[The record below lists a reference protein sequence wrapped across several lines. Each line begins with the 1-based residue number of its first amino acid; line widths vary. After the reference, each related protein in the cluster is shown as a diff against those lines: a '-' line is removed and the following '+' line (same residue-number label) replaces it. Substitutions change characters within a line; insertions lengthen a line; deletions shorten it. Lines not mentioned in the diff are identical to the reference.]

1 MSTHRLRRTETA
13 AQQRLATP
21 VSTPT
26 SGSNTTLPRPY
37 GSHTLQSVPASHSGL
52 VTSSK
57 GQEYNFTKGLEATLS
72 DSKKKYSDKV
82 SALLSAW
89 EHVTNF
95 IPAAQ
100 PEAIQS
106 LIEWAHRH
114 TLTLV
119 LRGEWPKLS
128 PVAKT
133 HLCVTLQR
141 CLSQLGQNSAA
152 PRCTALLALVNN
164 PWTHPVLDSILNGQP
179 DSEHE
184 EEFCCS
190 EKGELLT
197 MRLKILCEDRCEDI
211 AVNLAAA
218 CVRSLRRSDQ
228 LRSLSESH
236 HVHYMIDVYIVLLY
250 KLKRTQD
257 IFAQL
262 KLMDLNDGLEL
273 VQRLSGEKPTKYG
286 TARVWRNSIK
296 AAELVAQYLVTAGM
310 VRPVS
315 ETGAN
320 ILEQILN
327 SWALLHAKLK
337 DVALTLPGMI
347 RKLIEPA
354 ESAQHIYIFCA
365 VLAKHFGESIKPL
378 VIELYIRALTTD
390 MNELESQ
397 KAKSDKDK
405 VRETAKRLSTQFLK
419 LADVVDSNIGIARE
433 CVLTAFSLH
442 PTRTCYDRIKE
453 LAVACGKAKED
464 GVSQEEPSIKVEP
477 IIKDELII
485 KEEFIKEEEPK
496 EETKVDLP
504 VSTVEIEVKSE
515 LTEDNSVTE
524 TSLAPLL
531 SSTVLETQLP
541 NQNSTVAKSIDLQ
554 NSQVTKTFERTDQLL
569 KSLLTTK
576 NPDVMLSETNQLPT
590 PATSTSGRCPLHLKC
605 ESSSEHSQ
613 LCFNCGEFTDNKQ
626 LKDDK
631 SQLDESSTTLGKNVE
646 RTLDA
651 LILIKGD
658 AVTGSANYD
667 EKSVPS
673 QVLDGEKLGLSP
685 QLCDDL
691 AVVLS
696 SPRYHMLSWVL
707 DWKELK
713 NLCERYLENAEEM
726 RNTNKELKYLNI
738 DYSQF
743 KDWPSEDDTKDVFF
757 GIEKGYEQWVD
768 LPSDSSEQ
776 FGSFQPAAGYKRSSM
791 RRSLDDTTTDSDS
804 GSVLRV
810 RRTARTRKI
819 HRLESS
825 ESDYDSTE
833 RKPKHFRNR
842 ISSVSDSDS
851 NTQDSQTDSLGSDG
865 CRLETKKKSNKSS
878 GKESNKKRAS
888 KTSNLTVESVSHFH
902 MLVNEERHTNAHE
915 DASGS
920 DVSSNDIITLFSA
933 DMDENKRET
942 IKGSAYTA
950 AAQLIITAGET
961 LPRRS
966 DPAVLKSLRM
976 FRSKK
981 TSRISQ
987 ILQKNLL
994 NKNKDTNNGNRTDT
1008 EQQATNNISKFAPM
1022 LNTLNLNP
1030 KIVLTRTDE
1039 PDCKLTSRAKK
1050 SQQRLSSGDITSEL
1064 MNIQKTMPFSPNK
1077 NVITYQKKSKN
1088 RTASGKSNASG
1099 KSDHLP
1105 CSVVLD
1111 GRCEHHHHNHFGS
1124 VKSNLNKTKFDIL
1137 EQAVRDSDILAK
1149 NVPGLNSLD
1158 MMVPPRQRSTV
1169 NVVQLSRSGVPQSPN
1184 SATGTPTTINVSG
1197 STPPR
1202 PTRTPSVA
1210 SNQSSSGGGNGS
1222 IQLPGTPS
1230 STGGHDSGVGMS
1242 PAGQTPPLRSSS
1254 NLGISDAIGEEAN
1267 QSLDAV
1273 SPSTIGSLPTTT
1285 TMAANN
1291 VSVVHQLT
1299 STESSSPIRTMAQM
1313 RRVSNQQ
1320 NNQSPKK
1327 SPSSPCS
1334 AGVGAITTMTTA
1346 TTTMPSSGLIAA
1358 SDSLKVICK
1367 SDGSYHLAS
1376 ISPNQIMPNQ
1386 RNILSLQNLED
1397 GGANFVRQTTQ
1408 RGADATQ
1415 QTSSNRNAYDR
1426 LSGTSTVKNTSQT
1439 GQNAGLPKFQQAFR
1453 KTSIYTLSDATASG
1467 VANAATDTPLGGVQQ
1482 VTTTSAQK
1490 TTNLSKAVQTSV
1502 PNNQQQQQQ
1511 QQTNTGNV
1519 NVQSIIPNLQLPAGR
1534 QIVNIV
1540 PNSGNNGPTNTP
1552 IGSNQAANQTIT
1564 QLVQNAS
1571 SNPGVIYTHKV
1582 IAGNNPNQLNIIPPA
1597 IISHAN
1603 SVPGG
1608 RTPVVKLNIIRTPV
1622 RQQNLAGTIQVLTG
1636 PRLQQQQQQQQ
1647 QQQAVRTNS
1656 LTIGPSIEVNNQVS
1670 STTLDEQLRE
1680 FESVLE
1686 QVKERSIQPQSH
1698 QSISNSATTTTVQ
1711 TQTTTQQTQA
1721 SKQQQ
1726 QISVSTLAQ
1735 QLMMPTQSNA
1745 NNESF
1750 ASNGNTVAFQQE
1762 SVYPQKVSLAYVN
1775 PNSGTAKV
1783 ATNST
1788 TPVVVV
1794 TSYCQPAA
1802 SPALSVTSQ
1811 SSSSP
1816 CVTPAPAP
1824 ISQSTGKTPS
1834 TPPSVAP
1841 GTAVVKSNVKKS
1853 TPKAVK
1859 SNTTNTSKASPI
1871 PKPQQ
1876 KPQEDEQ
1883 TAQRIYAILD
1893 EYAEQLRNS
1902 PDLNNKPAPR
1912 RRSNPPTNPS
1922 QSTKKK
1928 RTNTNKTKPV
1938 GQQNSELSPSTDD
1951 LGRTMGSE
1959 DSSSGIVHVQDSP
1972 AGFSAPEE
1980 PSMSADASAEV
1991 RNLTSDS
1998 NDGVEVN
2005 VKRRN
2010 LIFTEPGSGQ
2020 PRAVIV
2026 QEALQ
2031 SGSVSEALASV
2042 TSKMSGTSVLMPTSI
2057 VLPLM
2062 KGTAQ
2067 QFTIVSGSKL
2077 LATMPTT
2084 VRTASG
2090 TAVPN
2095 TLLLQSFLNQGK
2107 LIPAQP
2113 QVKQM
2118 KMQPSLQTLSN
2129 NNQTLTSAQNVQ
2141 NTPVVISQTGN
2152 TQFGA
2157 EAATVTVS
2165 TPDKP
2170 SVINDLTLKNDTV
2183 TAGNAIAV
2191 ESAPTNTAIV
2201 VNKNN
2206 PTLSLIGTRNI
2217 NEISDNQQI
2226 CGVITSNSTLQGARF
2241 YNSNLHKLSTP
2252 ATLKTENVVCIAPA
2266 ATVSHSPEKKSP
2278 QDGQIQEK
2286 PVSLQTGAT
2295 IALTFTQQT
2304 DVNAMLNDANQQ
2316 QKDTKEASTE
2326 ITTGSKI
2333 ISPKTV
2339 KRKFDNAISI
2349 QENMSPRTLI
2359 SSSIATSLQNNT
2371 KIESMSPITSTNK
2384 QSSVIDNTT
2393 QFLVTG
2399 GPSSSDSQE
2408 SSVQQSTETIDGSC
2422 KVGNGLLYENARL
2435 QEAWESEGKISPET
2449 PWRYVPT
2456 AMNALNNE
2464 SLKAYSRDNDNSESV
2479 LQIINKGQGI
2489 EMASGQLY
2497 QSNAKKYFMNHTL
2510 DTSYSNKSNLMK
2522 SQLTPKME
2530 LMQQRIEKKAAYERE
2545 LKLQK
2550 SLSEE
2555 CEDLGVDE
2563 PSTSELFPEAELLFD
2578 TNHSPSFDHSSQDA
2592 SCSQSLGMK
2601 PYNSLYFRS
2610 LDSSSGSRDAS
2621 PISDFK
2627 MNDRK
2632 KNTSQRARALKDS
2645 LKRGKREKE
2654 DLQLDIPAKHIRL
2667 ALDNLSQDE
2676 ASNSNSDISRLSP
2689 ANIGSLEND
2698 SSKDMSHRVKLT
2710 SRSGSKEGTP
2720 SSVSSIPSNMK
2731 LDIDLDSES
2740 LPPSINVNNASTAS
2754 SGDESLTLLSG
2765 NTVDHHTIPSPL
2777 SPLTAGPL
2785 LSTHKY
2791 TYTNKKR
2798 MSSSKMR
2805 MDSYMA
2811 WESPVSE
2818 RMRSSSDDEDSSIS
2832 ESIGS
2837 QLEDNVMLS
2846 NGLEDSVQTLKSLS
2860 SDRHCTYI
2868 KKKEQN
2874 KLQMN
2879 TARVILNRADHKS
2892 TMAATTLSKR
2902 IPKTDSITA
2911 TESMIISTDKV
2922 SEASEDETGN
2932 IVLMEPADCRARR
2945 SSLRCHV
2952 KKNCACCNG
2961 SPERPKKKPTATTTV
2976 KSTDHKLKKRLSS
2989 KQPGK
2994 KR

>member
-13 AQQRLATP
+13 QRLATP

-37 GSHTLQSVPASHSGL
+37 GSHTLQSSVPAAHSGSSF
-52 VTSSK
+52 TSSK
-57 GQEYNFTKGLEATLS
+57 GQEYFIKGLEATLS

-82 SALLSAW
+82 GALLSAW
-89 EHVTNF
+89 EHVTNY
-95 IPAAQ
+95 IPAAP

-119 LRGEWPKLS
+119 LRGEWPKLP
-128 PVAKT
+128 PVTKT

-141 CLSQLGQNSAA
+141 CASQLVQHPAA
-152 PRCTALLALVNN
+152 PRCTALLALVSN

-327 SWALLHAKLK
+327 SWALLHGKLK

-365 VLAKHFGESIKPL
+365 VLAKHFGESVKPL

-442 PTRTCYDRIKE
+442 PTRACYDRIKE

-464 GVSQEEPSIKVEP
+464 GISQEEPTIKEEPGIKEEPNIEEELSIKQEV
-477 IIKDELII
+477 II
-485 KEEFIKEEEPK
+485 KEELK
-496 EETKVDLP
+496 
-504 VSTVEIEVKSE
+504 EIEEDNCRTSVIKVQVKSKE
-515 LTEDNSVTE
+515 NDSVPE
-524 TSLAPLL
+524 TSWIPSP
-531 SSTVLETQLP
+531 SSTVLEAQP
-541 NQNSTVAKSIDLQ
+541 PHQNFTVEKDIDPQ
-554 NSQVTKTFERTDQLL
+554 NYRMTKTFEQTNQLL
-569 KSLLTTK
+569 KSLLTAK
-576 NPDVMLSETNQLPT
+576 NPNTKSFDVTVPT
-590 PATSTSGRCPLHLKC
+590 TSTSGKCPLHLKR
-605 ESSSEHSQ
+605 ESSSEMIGE
-613 LCFNCGEFTDNKQ
+613 LCFNCGEFAGNNQ
-626 LKDDK
+626 LNDVKP
-631 SQLDESSTTLGKNVE
+631 QLDETSATPDQNVE

-667 EKSVPS
+667 ERSVPS

-713 NLCERYLENAEEM
+713 TLCERYLENAEEM

-743 KDWPSEDDTKDVFF
+743 KDWPSEDDAKDVFF

-804 GSVLRV
+804 GSILRV

-825 ESDYDSTE
+825 ESDYDSAE

-865 CRLETKKKSNKSS
+865 CRLETKKKSNKSG
-878 GKESNKKRAS
+878 GKEPSKKRS

-902 MLVNEERHTNAHE
+902 MLVNEDVRHTNAHE

-920 DVSSNDIITLFSA
+920 DVSSNDIITLFAA

-950 AAQLIITAGET
+950 ATQLIITE
-961 LPRRS
+961 RRS

-976 FRSKK
+976 FRPQSSKK
-981 TSRISQ
+981 PSRISQ
-987 ILQKNLL
+987 ILQKNLI
-994 NKNKDTNNGNRTDT
+994 NKNKDTNNGNRTEHV
-1008 EQQATNNISKFAPM
+1008 EQQATNNIAKFAPM
-1022 LNTLNLNP
+1022 LSTLNLNP
-1030 KIVLTRTDE
+1030 KIVLTRADE
-1039 PDCKLTSRAKK
+1039 VDRKLTSRGKK
-1050 SQQRLSSGDITSEL
+1050 QQKRLSSGDITNEL

-1077 NVITYQKKSKN
+1077 SVITYQKKQKQNAANGKN
-1088 RTASGKSNASG
+1088 SAS
-1099 KSDHLP
+1099 KSDLRCP
-1105 CSVVLD
+1105 VIVD
-1111 GRCEHHHHNHFGS
+1111 GRRDHHHFGS
-1124 VKSNLNKTKFDIL
+1124 VKSNLGKTKYDIL
-1137 EQAVRDSDILAK
+1137 EKAVRVRDSVILAK
-1149 NVPGLNSLD
+1149 KVPGLNTLD

-1169 NVVQLSRSGVPQSPN
+1169 NVVQVSRSGVPQSPN

-1210 SNQSSSGGGNGS
+1210 SNQSSSGGGNSS

-1254 NLGISDAIGEEAN
+1254 NLGTPDTIGEEAN
-1267 QSLDAV
+1267 QPLDA
-1273 SPSTIGSLPTTT
+1273 SSPTTISPTIPT
-1285 TMAANN
+1285 TMSTNN
-1291 VSVVHQLT
+1291 VISVIHQLDIAA
-1299 STESSSPIRTMAQM
+1299 TESSSPVRAIAQM
-1313 RRVSNQQ
+1313 RRASNQQ

-1327 SPSSPCS
+1327 SPSSPCTVG
-1334 AGVGAITTMTTA
+1334 AGVITSTTMTTA
-1346 TTTMPSSGLIAA
+1346 TTTAMSSGLITT
-1358 SDSLKVICK
+1358 SESSLKVICK
-1367 SDGSYHLAS
+1367 PDGSFHLAS
-1376 ISPNQIMPNQ
+1376 VNPNQLVSNQ
-1386 RNILSLQNLED
+1386 RNLLSASLQNLED
-1397 GGANFVRQTTQ
+1397 SSGANFTRQTTQ
-1408 RGADATQ
+1408 QRGTDGTGGA
-1415 QTSSNRNAYDR
+1415 SSNRNTYDR
-1426 LSGTSTVKNTSQT
+1426 LTGVGSIAKSTSQT
-1439 GQNAGLPKFQQAFR
+1439 GQNAVLPKFQQAFR
-1453 KTSIYTLSDATASG
+1453 KTSLYTTLTADATASG
-1467 VANAATDTPLGGVQQ
+1467 VANAATDTSLGGVQQ
-1482 VTTTSAQK
+1482 AATTSPQK
-1490 TTNLSKAVQTSV
+1490 TTMNLSKAVQTSV
-1502 PNNQQQQQQ
+1502 PNNQSQQQQQ
-1511 QQTNTGNV
+1511 ANAGSV
-1519 NVQSIIPNLQLPAGR
+1519 NVQSIIPNVQLPAGSR

-1540 PNSGNNGPTNTP
+1540 PNSGNNGPANAS
-1552 IGSNQAANQTIT
+1552 IGSNQAANQTLT
-1564 QLVQNAS
+1564 QLVQNVS
-1571 SNPGVIYTHKV
+1571 TSNAGVIYTHKV
-1582 IAGNNPNQLNIIPPA
+1582 IAGNNPNQLNIVPQT
-1597 IISHAN
+1597 IISHPN
-1603 SVPGG
+1603 SVPSG
-1608 RTPVVKLNIIRTPV
+1608 RTPVVKLNIIRAPV
-1622 RQQNLAGTIQVLTG
+1622 RQQNLTGTIQAVLT
-1636 PRLQQQQQQQQ
+1636 PRLQQQQQ
-1647 QQQAVRTNS
+1647 QQQAVRTDS
-1656 LTIGPSIEVNNQVS
+1656 LIGSPIEVNNSVS
-1670 STTLDEQLRE
+1670 STTLEQLRE

-1698 QSISNSATTTTVQ
+1698 QSTSNSATTTAVQ

-1726 QISVSTLAQ
+1726 QLAVSTLAQ
-1735 QLMMPTQSNA
+1735 QLMMPTQSSTNS
-1745 NNESF
+1745 ESF
-1750 ASNGNTVAFQQE
+1750 ASNGNSVTFQQE
-1762 SVYPQKVSLAYVN
+1762 SVYSQKVSLTYVN
-1775 PNSGTAKV
+1775 PSSGTAKV

-1824 ISQSTGKTPS
+1824 IPSTGKTPS
-1834 TPPSVAP
+1834 TPPSTAA
-1841 GTAVVKSNVKKS
+1841 GTTTAAAAKTSVKKS

-1859 SNTTNTSKASPI
+1859 SSATNTSKASPI

-1922 QSTKKK
+1922 QSSKRKKSSSS
-1928 RTNTNKTKPV
+1928 KTKPV
-1938 GQQNSELSPSTDD
+1938 GQQTSELSPSTDD

-1959 DSSSGIVHVQDSP
+1959 DSSSGVVHVQGSP

-1980 PSMSADASAEV
+1980 PSMSAETSIEV
-1991 RNLTSDS
+1991 RNLTNDS
-1998 NDGVEVN
+1998 NDGVELN

-2026 QEALQ
+2026 QETLQ
-2031 SGSVSEALASV
+2031 SSSVSVSEALASV
-2042 TSKMSGTSVLMPTSI
+2042 TGKMSGTSVLMPTSI

-2062 KGTAQ
+2062 KGAQ
-2067 QFTIVSGSKL
+2067 QLTIVSGSKL
-2077 LATMPTT
+2077 LTMPTT
-2084 VRTASG
+2084 MRTASG
-2090 TAVPN
+2090 TTVPN

-2107 LIPAQP
+2107 LIQQP

-2118 KMQPSLQTLSN
+2118 KVQPTLQTLSN
-2129 NNQTLTSAQNVQ
+2129 NNQTLTGAQNVQ
-2141 NTPVVISQTGN
+2141 STPVVISQTGG
-2152 TQFGA
+2152 TQFGD
-2157 EAATVTVS
+2157 AATVTALP

-2170 SVINDLTLKNDTV
+2170 NVIGELTLKNDTAAAGSAI
-2183 TAGNAIAV
+2183 TAI
-2191 ESAPTNTAIV
+2191 ESTAANAIV
-2201 VNKNN
+2201 VNKSN

-2217 NEISDNQQI
+2217 NEISDGQQI
-2226 CGVITSNSTLQGARF
+2226 CGVITSNPTLQSTARF
-2241 YNSNLHKLSTP
+2241 FNSNIHKLSAP
-2252 ATLKTENVVCIAPA
+2252 ALKAENVVCIAPA
-2266 ATVSHSPEKKSP
+2266 AAVSHSPEKKSP
-2278 QDGQIQEK
+2278 QDGQMHTEK
-2286 PVSLQTGAT
+2286 PVSIQTGA
-2295 IALTFTQQT
+2295 IALAFTQQA
-2304 DVNAMLNDANQQ
+2304 DVNAMLNDANQQQ

-2326 ITTGSKI
+2326 ITSGTRI
-2333 ISPKTV
+2333 ISPKAV
-2339 KRKFDNAISI
+2339 KRKFDNSVGT
-2349 QENMSPRTLI
+2349 QENISARNLI
-2359 SSSIATSLQNNT
+2359 STSIATSLQNNT
-2371 KIESMSPITSTNK
+2371 KIDK
-2384 QSSVIDNTT
+2384 QTSVIDST

-2435 QEAWESEGKISPET
+2435 QEAWESEGKISPDT

-2456 AMNALNNE
+2456 TMNTLSNE
-2464 SLKAYSRDNDNSESV
+2464 PLKAYSRDNDNSESV

-2489 EMASGQLY
+2489 EMAGGQIY

-2510 DTSYSNKSNLMK
+2510 DTSYSNKVKSNPK
-2522 SQLTPKME
+2522 SDRE
-2530 LMQQRIEKKAAYERE
+2530 LQQRIEKKAAYERE

-2563 PSTSELFPEAELLFD
+2563 PSTSELFPEADLLFD

-2592 SCSQSLGMK
+2592 TCSQSLSMK
-2601 PYNSLYFRS
+2601 PYNSYFRS

-2621 PISDFK
+2621 PTSDFK
-2627 MNDRK
+2627 TNERK
-2632 KNTSQRARALKDS
+2632 KNASQRARALKDS
-2645 LKRGKREKE
+2645 SKRGKRERE
-2654 DLQLDIPAKHIRL
+2654 DLEIPTKHIRL
-2667 ALDNLSQDE
+2667 TLDNLSQDE

-2689 ANIGSLEND
+2689 AHLGSLEND
-2698 SSKDMSHRVKLT
+2698 SSKDTSNRVKLI
-2710 SRSGSKEGTP
+2710 SRGGSKEGTP
-2720 SSVSSIPSNMK
+2720 SSVYSIPSNIK

-2740 LPPSINVNNASTAS
+2740 LPPSINVNNTSAAS

-2765 NTVDHHTIPSPL
+2765 NTADHHTIPSPL
-2777 SPLTAGPL
+2777 SPLAAAGPL

-2791 TYTNKKR
+2791 TYANKKR
-2798 MSSSKMR
+2798 IPSSKVR

-2811 WESPVSE
+2811 WESPLSE
-2818 RMRSSSDDEDSSIS
+2818 RTRSSSDDEDSSIS

-2837 QLEDNVMLS
+2837 QLEDNVALS
-2846 NGLEDSVQTLKSLS
+2846 NGLEDSIQTLKSLS
-2860 SDRHCTYI
+2860 SDRHCTYVKI
-2868 KKKEQN
+2868 KDKV
-2874 KLQMN
+2874 N
-2879 TARVILNRADHKS
+2879 TTRVIINRTDHKS
-2892 TMAATTLSKR
+2892 TAATATALPKR
-2902 IPKTDSITA
+2902 ISKVESVAA
-2911 TESMIISTDKV
+2911 TEAMVISSDKA
-2922 SEASEDETGN
+2922 SEASEDETSN
-2932 IVLMEPADCRARR
+2932 IVLEPADCRARR

-2961 SPERPKKKPTATTTV
+2961 SPERPKKKTTTTV
-2976 KSTDHKLKKRLSS
+2976 KSDHKLKKRLPS

>member
-1 MSTHRLRRTETA
+1 MSTNRLRRTETP
-13 AQQRLATP
+13 QRLATP

-26 SGSNTTLPRPY
+26 SGSNITLPRPY
-37 GSHTLQSVPASHSGL
+37 GSHTLQSSVVPAAHSGSF
-52 VTSSK
+52 TSSK
-57 GQEYNFTKGLEATLS
+57 GQEYFLAVKGFEATLS
-72 DSKKKYSDKV
+72 DSKKKYVDKAN
-82 SALLSAW
+82 ALLAAW
-89 EHVTNF
+89 EHVGNY
-95 IPAAQ
+95 ISVAP

-114 TLTLV
+114 TLTIV

-128 PVAKT
+128 PASKT
-133 HLCVTLQR
+133 HLDVLLAR
-141 CLSQLGQNSAA
+141 CITQLVQHPAA
-152 PRCTALLALVNN
+152 SRCTTLRALANN
-164 PWTHPVLDSILNGQP
+164 PWTHPGLDSIFNGQP

-190 EKGELLT
+190 EDGELLT

-419 LADVVDSNIGIARE
+419 LADVVDSSIGIARE

-464 GVSQEEPSIKVEP
+464 GGLQEEIK
-477 IIKDELII
+477 IK
-485 KEEFIKEEEPK
+485 KEPK
-496 EETKVDLP
+496 EIIEDDHLP
-504 VSTVEIEVKSE
+504 ISAIEVEIKSE
-515 LTEDNSVTE
+515 LIENDNVTE
-524 TSLAPLL
+524 TSLISSLNSAVSEAQPLHQNL
-531 SSTVLETQLP
+531 TVTKGVDF
-541 NQNSTVAKSIDLQ
+541 QNDHI
-554 NSQVTKTFERTDQLL
+554 TKTFERTDQLL
-569 KSLLTTK
+569 KSLLTTRT
-576 NPDVMLSETNQLPT
+576 PDMRSPDMTIPT
-590 PATSTSGRCPLHLKC
+590 TSTSSKCPLHLKR
-605 ESSSEHSQ
+605 ESSSEMLGE
-613 LCFNCGEFTDNKQ
+613 LCFNCDEFSGGNQ
-626 LKDDK
+626 LNDDK
-631 SQLDESSTTLGKNVE
+631 SQLGESSTIPNKNVE

-667 EKSVPS
+667 EKSVPC
-673 QVLDGEKLGLSP
+673 QILDGKKLGLSP

-776 FGSFQPAAGYKRSSM
+776 FGSFQPAAGYKRSSV

-810 RRTARTRKI
+810 PRRTARARKI
-819 HRLESS
+819 RLESS
-825 ESDYDSTE
+825 ESEYDSVE

-865 CRLETKKKSNKSS
+865 CRLENKKKSNKSS
-878 GKESNKKRAS
+878 SKEPSKKRS
-888 KTSNLTVESVSHFH
+888 KPSKLSVDSVSHFH
-902 MLVNEERHTNAHE
+902 MLVNDEVRHSNTHE

-950 AAQLIITAGET
+950 AAPFIITE
-961 LPRRS
+961 RRS
-966 DPAVLKSLRM
+966 DPAVLKTLRM
-976 FRSKK
+976 FRPQSSKK
-981 TSRISQ
+981 PTRISQ

-994 NKNKDTNNGNRTDT
+994 NKNKDTNSGNRTDA
-1008 EQQATNNISKFAPM
+1008 EQQATNNITKFAP
-1022 LNTLNLNP
+1022 LLSTLNLNP
-1030 KIVLTRTDE
+1030 KIVLTRADE
-1039 PDCKLTSRAKK
+1039 ADLKLASRGKK
-1050 SQQRLSSGDITSEL
+1050 PQQRLSSGDITSEL
-1064 MNIQKTMPFSPNK
+1064 INIQKTMPFSSNNK
-1077 NVITYQKKSKN
+1077 GVITYQKKKN
-1088 RTASGKSNASG
+1088 QRAANGKNNANE
-1099 KSDHLP
+1099 KSCP
-1105 CSVVLD
+1105 VIVD
-1111 GRCEHHHHNHFGS
+1111 GRRDNRRHF
-1124 VKSNLNKTKFDIL
+1124 VKSNFNKNKYGIL
-1137 EQAVRDSDILAK
+1137 DKTVRDSDILAK

-1169 NVVQLSRSGVPQSPN
+1169 NVVQFSRNSVPQSPS
-1184 SATGTPTTINVSG
+1184 SATSTSTVISVSG

-1210 SNQSSSGGGNGS
+1210 SNQSSSGGGNSS

-1254 NLGISDAIGEEAN
+1254 NLGTPDTIGEEGN
-1267 QSLDAV
+1267 QPLDAA
-1273 SPSTIGSLPTTT
+1273 SPTTMGSTIPT

-1291 VSVVHQLT
+1291 ISIVQLDIAA
-1299 STESSSPIRTMAQM
+1299 TESSSPVRTITHIRRA
-1313 RRVSNQQ
+1313 SNQQ
-1320 NNQSPKK
+1320 NQSPKK
-1327 SPSSPCS
+1327 SPSSPAS
-1334 AGVGAITTMTTA
+1334 AGVITATTMTTA
-1346 TTTMPSSGLIAA
+1346 TTTMSSGGLIT
-1358 SDSLKVICK
+1358 SESLKVICK
-1367 SDGSYHLAS
+1367 DGSYHLS
-1376 ISPNQIMPNQ
+1376 SRNPNQIVSNQ
-1386 RNILSLQNLED
+1386 RNLLGLQNLED
-1397 GGANFVRQTTQ
+1397 GSGTNFTRQTQ
-1408 RGADATQ
+1408 RGADVTGG
-1415 QTSSNRNAYDR
+1415 TSSNRNTYDR
-1426 LSGTSTVKNTSQT
+1426 LTGTSPVKNTSQT
-1439 GQNAGLPKFQQAFR
+1439 GQNTGLPKFQQAFR
-1453 KTSIYTLSDATASG
+1453 KTPMYNLSADATASG
-1467 VANAATDTPLGGVQQ
+1467 VANAATDTSLSGVQQ
-1482 VTTTSAQK
+1482 TTTTSAQK
-1490 TTNLSKAVQTSV
+1490 TTTNLSKAVQTSV
-1502 PNNQQQQQQ
+1502 PNNQPQQQQ
-1511 QQTNTGNV
+1511 QQTNAGNV
-1519 NVQSIIPNLQLPAGR
+1519 NVQSIIPNLQLPSGR
-1534 QIVNIV
+1534 SIVNIV
-1540 PNSGNNGPTNTP
+1540 PNSGNNGPANAS
-1552 IGSNQAANQTIT
+1552 IGSNQTTNQTLT
-1564 QLVQNAS
+1564 QLVQNATS
-1571 SNPGVIYTHKV
+1571 SNTGVIYAHKV
-1582 IAGNNPNQLNIIPPA
+1582 ITSNNPNQLNILPPA

-1603 SVPGG
+1603 SVPSG
-1608 RTPVVKLNIIRTPV
+1608 RPPVVKVNIIHRGAPV
-1622 RQQNLAGTIQVLTG
+1622 RQPNLTGTIQAVLT

-1647 QQQAVRTNS
+1647 RAVRTDS
-1656 LTIGPSIEVNNQVS
+1656 LIGSPIEVNQVS
-1670 STTLDEQLRE
+1670 STTLEQLRE

-1686 QVKERSIQPQSH
+1686 QVKERSIQPQQSH
-1698 QSISNSATTTTVQ
+1698 QSISNSATTTAVQ

-1721 SKQQQ
+1721 SKRQ

-1735 QLMMPTQSNA
+1735 QLMMPTQSRA
-1745 NNESF
+1745 NSEPF
-1750 ASNGNTVAFQQE
+1750 ASNGNNVAFQQE
-1762 SVYPQKVSLAYVN
+1762 SVYSQKAISLTY
-1775 PNSGTAKV
+1775 GTAKV

-1794 TSYCQPAA
+1794 TSYCPAA

-1824 ISQSTGKTPS
+1824 IPSAGKTPS
-1834 TPPSVAP
+1834 TSPS
-1841 GTAVVKSNVKKS
+1841 TAVGTTGAKTNVKKS
-1853 TPKAVK
+1853 TPKVVK
-1859 SNTTNTSKASPI
+1859 SSATNTSKASPI

-1912 RRSNPPTNPS
+1912 RRSNPPTNPN
-1922 QSTKKK
+1922 QSSKRKKSSS
-1928 RTNTNKTKPV
+1928 NKAKPV
-1938 GQQNSELSPSTDD
+1938 GQQTSELSPTTDD

-1959 DSSSGIVHVQDSP
+1959 DSSSGVVHVQGSP

-1980 PSMSADASAEV
+1980 PSSAEANV
-1991 RNLTSDS
+1991 EVHNLT
-1998 NDGVEVN
+1998 NDDIELN

-2010 LIFTEPGSGQ
+2010 LIFTEPGSG
-2020 PRAVIV
+2020 PRALIV
-2026 QEALQ
+2026 QETLQ
-2031 SGSVSEALASV
+2031 SGSVSVSEALASV
-2042 TSKMSGTSVLMPTSI
+2042 TGKQLLMPTSF

-2062 KGTAQ
+2062 KGTQ
-2067 QFTIVSGSKL
+2067 HQLTIVSGSKL
-2077 LATMPTT
+2077 LTMPT

-2090 TAVPN
+2090 TTVPN
-2095 TLLLQSFLNQGK
+2095 TLLLQSILNQNK
-2107 LIPAQP
+2107 LHVQQP
-2113 QVKQM
+2113 QTVKQM
-2118 KMQPSLQTLSN
+2118 KMQPTLQTLSN
-2129 NNQTLTSAQNVQ
+2129 NNQTLTGAQNVQ
-2141 NTPVVISQTGN
+2141 NTPVVISQTGS
-2152 TQFGA
+2152 TQFTG
-2157 EAATVTVS
+2157 EVGTVTMATS
-2165 TPDKP
+2165 DKP
-2170 SVINDLTLKNDTV
+2170 SVINDLTLKNDV
-2183 TAGNAIAV
+2183 TANAMTV
-2191 ESAPTNTAIV
+2191 ESAPTNAIV

-2206 PTLSLIGTRNI
+2206 PTLNLIGTRNI

-2226 CGVITSNSTLQGARF
+2226 CGVITSNPTLQSTRF
-2241 YNSNLHKLSTP
+2241 FNSNIHKLSSN
-2252 ATLKTENVVCIAPA
+2252 LKAENVVCIAPA
-2266 ATVSHSPEKKSP
+2266 ATVSHSPEKKS
-2278 QDGQIQEK
+2278 QGGIHTEK
-2286 PVSLQTGAT
+2286 PVSLQTDA
-2295 IALTFTQQT
+2295 IALAFTQQT
-2304 DVNAMLNDANQQ
+2304 DMNAMLNDANQQQ

-2326 ITTGSKI
+2326 ITSATKI
-2333 ISPKTV
+2333 ISPKML
-2339 KRKFDNAISI
+2339 KRKFDNTIGIHENIS
-2349 QENMSPRTLI
+2349 SRTLI
-2359 SSSIATSLQNNT
+2359 STSIATSLQNNT
-2371 KIESMSPITSTNK
+2371 KIDSMSCITSLNK
-2384 QSSVIDNTT
+2384 QSSVIDSTT

-2435 QEAWESEGKISPET
+2435 QEAWESEGKISPDT

-2456 AMNALNNE
+2456 PMSVLNNE
-2464 SLKAYSRDNDNSESV
+2464 PLKTYSRDDNSESV

-2489 EMASGQLY
+2489 EMAAGQIY
-2497 QSNAKKYFMNHTL
+2497 PSSVKKYFMNHTL
-2510 DTSYSNKSNLMK
+2510 DTSYSSKNLK
-2522 SQLTPKME
+2522 SQLNPRLDRE
-2530 LMQQRIEKKAAYERE
+2530 LMQQRIERKTPYE
-2545 LKLQK
+2545 LKVQK

-2563 PSTSELFPEAELLFD
+2563 PSTSELFPEADLLFD

-2592 SCSQSLGMK
+2592 SCSQPLGMK
-2601 PYNSLYFRS
+2601 PYNSSYFRS

-2621 PISDFK
+2621 PTNDFK
-2627 MNDRK
+2627 MNERK
-2632 KNTSQRARALKDS
+2632 RNVSQRARALNS
-2645 LKRGKREKE
+2645 SKRGKREKE
-2654 DLQLDIPAKHIRL
+2654 DLHLDISAKHMRL
-2667 ALDNLSQDE
+2667 TLDNLSQDE

-2689 ANIGSLEND
+2689 ANLGSLEND

-2710 SRSGSKEGTP
+2710 SRIGSKEGTP

-2740 LPPSINVNNASTAS
+2740 LPPSVNVNNTSVVS
-2754 SGDESLTLLSG
+2754 SGDESLTLLSS
-2765 NTVDHHTIPSPL
+2765 NTADHHTIPSPL
-2777 SPLTAGPL
+2777 SPLVAAGPL
-2785 LSTHKY
+2785 LSTHNKY
-2791 TYTNKKR
+2791 TYANKKR
-2798 MSSSKMR
+2798 VSSSKMR
-2805 MDSYMA
+2805 MDYMA
-2811 WESPVSE
+2811 WESPMSE
-2818 RMRSSSDDEDSSIS
+2818 RTRSSSDDEDSSIS
-2832 ESIGS
+2832 ESISS
-2837 QLEDNVMLS
+2837 QLEDNITLS
-2846 NGLEDSVQTLKSLS
+2846 NGLEDSVQTLKPLS

-2868 KKKEQN
+2868 KKKD
-2874 KLQMN
+2874 KLQVN
-2879 TARVILNRADHKS
+2879 AARVILNRADHKS
-2892 TMAATTLSKR
+2892 MTAAATTLPKR
-2902 IPKTDSITA
+2902 IPKVESIGM
-2911 TESMIISTDKV
+2911 TESMVISSDKA
-2922 SEASEDETGN
+2922 SEASEDEASN
-2932 IVLMEPADCRARR
+2932 IVMMEPTDCRARR

-2961 SPERPKKKPTATTTV
+2961 SPERPKKKTTATTI
-2976 KSTDHKLKKRLSS
+2976 KSTDHKLKKRLPS

>member
-13 AQQRLATP
+13 QRLATP

-37 GSHTLQSVPASHSGL
+37 GSHTLQSSAPATHGGSF
-52 VTSSK
+52 TSSK
-57 GQEYNFTKGLEATLS
+57 GQEYFLKGFEATLS

-82 SALLSAW
+82 NALLSAW
-89 EHVTNF
+89 EHVTNY
-95 IPAAQ
+95 IPAAP

-119 LRGEWPKLS
+119 LRGEWPKIGAS
-128 PVAKT
+128 AKT

-141 CLSQLGQNSAA
+141 CAYQLVQHPAG
-152 PRCTALLALVNN
+152 PRCTALLALVND

-327 SWALLHAKLK
+327 SWALLHAKWK

-365 VLAKHFGESIKPL
+365 VLAKHFGEIIKPL

-442 PTRTCYDRIKE
+442 PTRACYDRIKE

-464 GVSQEEPSIKVEP
+464 GVSQEEQSVKEKPKETIEDVLLSVSV
-477 IIKDELII
+477 I
-485 KEEFIKEEEPK
+485 KE
-496 EETKVDLP
+496 T
-504 VSTVEIEVKSE
+504 SE
-515 LTEDNSVTE
+515 LTVDNNVTE
-524 TSLAPLL
+524 TGSTP
-531 SSTVLETQLP
+531 STVLEAQP
-541 NQNSTVAKSIDLQ
+541 PHQNLTVAKGIDFQ
-554 NSQVTKTFERTDQLL
+554 NGQVTKTFERTDKLL
-569 KSLLTTK
+569 KSLLTK
-576 NPDVMLSETNQLPT
+576 NSDMTSSDTAT
-590 PATSTSGRCPLHLKC
+590 PATSISNRCPLHPNR
-605 ESSSEHSQ
+605 ESSSEMFGE
-613 LCFNCGEFTDNKQ
+613 LCFNCGEFTGSNQLNDDKLQ
-626 LKDDK
+626 LK
-631 SQLDESSTTLGKNVE
+631 EASTTPGKNVE

-713 NLCERYLENAEEM
+713 NLCERYLENEEEM

-819 HRLESS
+819 HRLGSS
-825 ESDYDSTE
+825 ESDYDSAE

-878 GKESNKKRAS
+878 GKESSKKRS
-888 KTSNLTVESVSHFH
+888 KSSKLTVESVSHFQL
-902 MLVNEERHTNAHE
+902 LVNEEVRHTNAHE

-950 AAQLIITAGET
+950 AAQLIITE
-961 LPRRS
+961 RRS

-976 FRSKK
+976 FRPQSSKK
-981 TSRISQ
+981 PSRISQ

-994 NKNKDTNNGNRTDT
+994 NKNKDVNNSSRTDA
-1008 EQQATNNISKFAPM
+1008 EQQATNNIAKFAPM
-1022 LNTLNLNP
+1022 LSTLNLNP

-1039 PDCKLTSRAKK
+1039 VDRKLTSRAKK
-1050 SQQRLSSGDITSEL
+1050 QQQQRLSSGDITSEL
-1064 MNIQKTMPFSPNK
+1064 INIQKSMPFSPNNK
-1077 NVITYQKKSKN
+1077 SVIQYQKKQKERAASSKN
-1088 RTASGKSNASG
+1088 TSG
-1099 KSDHLP
+1099 KSDLNCP
-1105 CSVVLD
+1105 VIVD
-1111 GRCEHHHHNHFGS
+1111 GRRDRHHHHHHFSS
-1124 VKSNLNKTKFDIL
+1124 VKSNLGKTKFGVI
-1137 EQAVRDSDILAK
+1137 EKAVRDSDILAK

-1169 NVVQLSRSGVPQSPN
+1169 NVVQLSRSGVPQSPS
-1184 SATGTPTTINVSG
+1184 SATGTPTSINVSG

-1210 SNQSSSGGGNGS
+1210 SNQSSSGGGNS

-1254 NLGISDAIGEEAN
+1254 NLGTPDTVGEEAN
-1267 QSLDAV
+1267 QLLDAA
-1273 SPSTIGSLPTTT
+1273 SPTTIGPTNPTTT
-1285 TMAANN
+1285 MTANN
-1291 VSVVHQLT
+1291 VSVVHQLNI
-1299 STESSSPIRTMAQM
+1299 TESSSPVRTIAQIRRA
-1313 RRVSNQQ
+1313 SNQQ

-1334 AGVGAITTMTTA
+1334 AGVGATTVTTMTTA
-1346 TTTMPSSGLIAA
+1346 TSTMSSTGLIAPE
-1358 SDSLKVICK
+1358 LKVICK
-1367 SDGSYHLAS
+1367 PDGSLRLAAA
-1376 ISPNQIMPNQ
+1376 SPIVSNQ
-1386 RNILSLQNLED
+1386 RNLLSLQNLED
-1397 GGANFVRQTTQ
+1397 GSSANFARQTTQ
-1408 RGADATQ
+1408 QRGADTVGSA
-1415 QTSSNRNAYDR
+1415 SSNRNAYDR
-1426 LSGTSTVKNTSQT
+1426 LTGTSSIVKNASQT
-1439 GQNAGLPKFQQAFR
+1439 GQNAVLPKFQQAFR
-1453 KTSIYTLSDATASG
+1453 NKTYTLPTDATASG
-1467 VANAATDTPLGGVQQ
+1467 VASAATDTPLGDVQQ
-1482 VTTTSAQK
+1482 TVTTSAQK
-1490 TTNLSKAVQTSV
+1490 TTTNLSKAVQTSV

-1511 QQTNTGNV
+1511 ANAGNV
-1519 NVQSIIPNLQLPAGR
+1519 NVQSIISNLQLSAGR

-1540 PNSGNNGPTNTP
+1540 PNSGNNASANAA

-1571 SNPGVIYTHKV
+1571 SSNSVIYTHKV
-1582 IAGNNPNQLNIIPPA
+1582 ITNNPNQLIPPT
-1597 IISHAN
+1597 IISHGN

-1622 RQQNLAGTIQVLTG
+1622 RQQNLTGTTIQAVALT

-1647 QQQAVRTNS
+1647 TVRPDS
-1656 LTIGPSIEVNNQVS
+1656 LIGSPIEVTNQVS
-1670 STTLDEQLRE
+1670 STTLEQLRE

-1698 QSISNSATTTTVQ
+1698 QSISSSATTTTVQ

-1721 SKQQQ
+1721 SKPQ

-1735 QLMMPTQSNA
+1735 QLMMPAQSSA
-1745 NNESF
+1745 NSEAF
-1750 ASNGNTVAFQQE
+1750 TSNGSTVTFQQE
-1762 SVYPQKVSLAYVN
+1762 SGYQQKVSLAYVN
-1775 PNSGTAKV
+1775 PNSNTAK
-1783 ATNST
+1783 AGNST

-1824 ISQSTGKTPS
+1824 IPSSAGKTPS
-1834 TPPSVAP
+1834 TPSSAAA
-1841 GTAVVKSNVKKS
+1841 GTTAKTNVKKS

-1859 SNTTNTSKASPI
+1859 SSATNTSKASPI

-1922 QSTKKK
+1922 QSSKRKKSSSSK
-1928 RTNTNKTKPV
+1928 SKPA
-1938 GQQNSELSPSTDD
+1938 GQQTSELSPSTDD

-1959 DSSSGIVHVQDSP
+1959 DSSSGVVHVQDSP

-1980 PSMSADASAEV
+1980 PSMSGEASAEP
-1991 RNLTSDS
+1991 RNMTNDS
-1998 NDGVEVN
+1998 NDGVELN
-2005 VKRRN
+2005 MKRRN
-2010 LIFTEPGSGQ
+2010 LIITEPGTGQ
-2020 PRAVIV
+2020 PRTVIV
-2026 QEALQ
+2026 QESLQ
-2031 SGSVSEALASV
+2031 SGSVSVSEALASV
-2042 TSKMSGTSVLMPTSI
+2042 TGKMSGTSVLMPSF

-2062 KGTAQ
+2062 KGTQ
-2067 QFTIVSGSKL
+2067 QHFTIVSTGSKL
-2077 LATMPTT
+2077 LTAMPTT
-2084 VRTASG
+2084 MRTSGG

-2113 QVKQM
+2113 QMKQM
-2118 KMQPSLQTLSN
+2118 KMQPTLQTLSN
-2129 NNQTLTSAQNVQ
+2129 NQTLTGAQNVQ
-2141 NTPVVISQTGN
+2141 NTPVVISQTGS
-2152 TQFGA
+2152 TPFAG
-2157 EAATVTVS
+2157 ETATVTVS

-2170 SVINDLTLKNDTV
+2170 NVIGELTLKNDTV
-2183 TAGNAIAV
+2183 AAGSAIAV
-2191 ESAPTNTAIV
+2191 ESAATNTAIV
-2201 VNKNN
+2201 VQNKSN

-2217 NEISDNQQI
+2217 SEISDNQQL
-2226 CGVITSNSTLQGARF
+2226 CGVITSNPLQGTRF
-2241 YNSNLHKLSTP
+2241 YNSGMHKLTSTS
-2252 ATLKTENVVCIAPA
+2252 AALKAENVVCIAPA
-2266 ATVSHSPEKKSP
+2266 AAVSHSPEKKSP
-2278 QDGQIQEK
+2278 QDGQIHTEK
-2286 PVSLQTGAT
+2286 SVSLPASA

-2304 DVNAMLNDANQQ
+2304 DVSAMLNDANQQQQ

-2326 ITTGSKI
+2326 ITSGTKI

-2339 KRKFDNAISI
+2339 KRKFDNAIGI
-2349 QENMSPRTLI
+2349 QENISPRTLI
-2359 SSSIATSLQNNT
+2359 SPNIATSLQNNT

-2384 QSSVIDNTT
+2384 QSSVIDHTT

-2435 QEAWESEGKISPET
+2435 QEAWESEGKISPDTT

-2456 AMNALNNE
+2456 PMNALSHE
-2464 SLKAYSRDNDNSESV
+2464 PLKVYRDNDNSETV

-2489 EMASGQLY
+2489 EMASGQIY
-2497 QSNAKKYFMNHTL
+2497 HANAKKYFMNHTL
-2510 DTSYSNKSNLMK
+2510 DTPYSNKSNLMK
-2522 SQLTPKME
+2522 SQLISRLDREM
-2530 LMQQRIEKKAAYERE
+2530 MQQKIERKAAYERE
-2545 LKLQK
+2545 IKLQK

-2563 PSTSELFPEAELLFD
+2563 PSTSELFPEADLLFD

-2592 SCSQSLGMK
+2592 SCSQSLGK
-2601 PYNSLYFRS
+2601 SYNSSYFRS

-2621 PISDFK
+2621 PTSDFK
-2627 MNDRK
+2627 TNERK
-2632 KNTSQRARALKDS
+2632 KNVSQRARALKDS

-2654 DLQLDIPAKHIRL
+2654 DLDIPTKHMRL
-2667 ALDNLSQDE
+2667 TLDNLSQDE

-2689 ANIGSLEND
+2689 ANLGSLEND
-2698 SSKDMSHRVKLT
+2698 SSKDMTHRVKLT
-2710 SRSGSKEGTP
+2710 LRSGSKEGTP

-2740 LPPSINVNNASTAS
+2740 LPPSMNVNNTSTAS

-2765 NTVDHHTIPSPL
+2765 NTADHHTIPSPL
-2777 SPLTAGPL
+2777 SPLGAAGPL
-2785 LSTHKY
+2785 LSTHNKY

-2798 MSSSKMR
+2798 VSSSKVR

-2811 WESPVSE
+2811 WESPMSE
-2818 RMRSSSDDEDSSIS
+2818 RTRSSTDDEDSSIS

-2837 QLEDNVMLS
+2837 QVEDNVTLS
-2846 NGLEDSVQTLKSLS
+2846 NGLEDSVQILKSLS
-2860 SDRHCTYI
+2860 SDRHCTYM
-2868 KKKEQN
+2868 KKKEN
-2874 KLQMN
+2874 KLQVN
-2879 TARVILNRADHKS
+2879 AARVVLNRADHKS
-2892 TMAATTLSKR
+2892 AAVAATLPKRMSKVE
-2902 IPKTDSITA
+2902 SMVTA
-2911 TESMIISTDKV
+2911 TETMVVSSDKA
-2922 SEASEDETGN
+2922 SEASEDETSN
-2932 IVLMEPADCRARR
+2932 TVLMEPADCRARR

-2961 SPERPKKKPTATTTV
+2961 SPERPKKKTTAATTV
-2976 KSTDHKLKKRLSS
+2976 KSTDHKLKKRVSS

>member
-1 MSTHRLRRTETA
+1 MSTNRLRRTETP
-13 AQQRLATP
+13 QRLATP

-37 GSHTLQSVPASHSGL
+37 GSHTLQSSVVPAAHSGSF
-52 VTSSK
+52 TSSK
-57 GQEYNFTKGLEATLS
+57 GQEYILAVKGFEATLS
-72 DSKKKYSDKV
+72 DNKKKYVDKAN
-82 SALLSAW
+82 ALLAAW
-89 EHVTNF
+89 EHVGNY
-95 IPAAQ
+95 ISVAP

-114 TLTLV
+114 TLTIV

-128 PVAKT
+128 PASKT
-133 HLCVTLQR
+133 HLDVLLAR
-141 CLSQLGQNSAA
+141 CITQLVQHPAA
-152 PRCTALLALVNN
+152 SRCTTLRALANN
-164 PWTHPVLDSILNGQP
+164 PWTHPGLDSIFNGQP

-190 EKGELLT
+190 EDGELLT

-419 LADVVDSNIGIARE
+419 LADVVDSSIGIARE

-464 GVSQEEPSIKVEP
+464 GGLQEEIK
-477 IIKDELII
+477 IK
-485 KEEFIKEEEPK
+485 KEPK
-496 EETKVDLP
+496 EIIEDDHLP
-504 VSTVEIEVKSE
+504 ISAIEVEIKSE
-515 LTEDNSVTE
+515 LIENVTE
-524 TSLAPLL
+524 TSLIPSL
-531 SSTVLETQLP
+531 SSAAQPLH
-541 NQNSTVAKSIDLQ
+541 QNLTIAKGVDFQ
-554 NSQVTKTFERTDQLL
+554 NDHITKTFERTDQLL

-576 NPDVMLSETNQLPT
+576 TPDLRSPDMTIPT
-590 PATSTSGRCPLHLKC
+590 TSTTSKCPLHLKR
-605 ESSSEHSQ
+605 ESSSEMLGE
-613 LCFNCGEFTDNKQ
+613 LCFNCDEFSGSNQ
-626 LKDDK
+626 LNDDK
-631 SQLDESSTTLGKNVE
+631 SQLGETSTIPNKNVE

-667 EKSVPS
+667 EKSVPC
-673 QVLDGEKLGLSP
+673 QILDGKKLGLSP

-776 FGSFQPAAGYKRSSM
+776 FGSFQPAAGYKRSSV

-810 RRTARTRKI
+810 PRRTARARKI
-819 HRLESS
+819 RLESS
-825 ESDYDSTE
+825 ESEYDSVE

-865 CRLETKKKSNKSS
+865 CRLENKKKSNKSS
-878 GKESNKKRAS
+878 SKEPSKKRS
-888 KTSNLTVESVSHFH
+888 KPSKLSVDSVSHFH
-902 MLVNEERHTNAHE
+902 MLVNDEVRHSNTHE

-950 AAQLIITAGET
+950 AAPFIITE
-961 LPRRS
+961 RRS
-966 DPAVLKSLRM
+966 DPAVLKTLRM
-976 FRSKK
+976 FRPQSSKK
-981 TSRISQ
+981 PTRISQ

-994 NKNKDTNNGNRTDT
+994 NKNKDTNSGNRTDA
-1008 EQQATNNISKFAPM
+1008 EQQATNNITKFAP
-1022 LNTLNLNP
+1022 LLSTLNLNP
-1030 KIVLTRTDE
+1030 KIVLTRADE
-1039 PDCKLTSRAKK
+1039 ADLKLASRGKK
-1050 SQQRLSSGDITSEL
+1050 PQQRLSSGDITSEL
-1064 MNIQKTMPFSPNK
+1064 INIQKTMPFPSNNK
-1077 NVITYQKKSKN
+1077 GVITYQKKKN
-1088 RTASGKSNASG
+1088 QRAANGKNNASE
-1099 KSDHLP
+1099 KSCP
-1105 CSVVLD
+1105 VIVD
-1111 GRCEHHHHNHFGS
+1111 GHRDNRRHF
-1124 VKSNLNKTKFDIL
+1124 VKSNFSKNKYDIL
-1137 EQAVRDSDILAK
+1137 DKTVRDSDILAK

-1169 NVVQLSRSGVPQSPN
+1169 NVVQFSRNSVPQSPS
-1184 SATGTPTTINVSG
+1184 SATSTSTVISVSG

-1210 SNQSSSGGGNGS
+1210 SNQSSSGGGNSS

-1254 NLGISDAIGEEAN
+1254 NLGTPDTIGEEGN
-1267 QSLDAV
+1267 QPLDAA
-1273 SPSTIGSLPTTT
+1273 SPTTMGSTIPT

-1291 VSVVHQLT
+1291 ISVVQLDIAA
-1299 STESSSPIRTMAQM
+1299 TESSSPVRTITHIRRA
-1313 RRVSNQQ
+1313 SNQQ

-1327 SPSSPCS
+1327 SPSSPAS
-1334 AGVGAITTMTTA
+1334 AGVITATTMTTA
-1346 TTTMPSSGLIAA
+1346 TTTMSSGGLIT
-1358 SDSLKVICK
+1358 SESLKVICK
-1367 SDGSYHLAS
+1367 DGSYHLS
-1376 ISPNQIMPNQ
+1376 SRNPNQIVSNQ
-1386 RNILSLQNLED
+1386 RNLLGLQNLED
-1397 GGANFVRQTTQ
+1397 GSGTNFTRQTTQ
-1408 RGADATQ
+1408 RGADVTGGA
-1415 QTSSNRNAYDR
+1415 SSNRNTYDR
-1426 LSGTSTVKNTSQT
+1426 LTGTSSVKNTSQT
-1439 GQNAGLPKFQQAFR
+1439 GQNTGLPKFQQAFR
-1453 KTSIYTLSDATASG
+1453 KTPMYSLSADATASG
-1467 VANAATDTPLGGVQQ
+1467 VANAATDTSLSSVQQ
-1482 VTTTSAQK
+1482 TTTTSPQK
-1490 TTNLSKAVQTSV
+1490 TTTNLSKAVQTSV
-1502 PNNQQQQQQ
+1502 PNNQPQQQQQ
-1511 QQTNTGNV
+1511 QQQANAGNV
-1519 NVQSIIPNLQLPAGR
+1519 NVQSIIPNLQLPSGR
-1534 QIVNIV
+1534 SIVNIV
-1540 PNSGNNGPTNTP
+1540 PNSGNNGPANAS
-1552 IGSNQAANQTIT
+1552 IGSNQTTNQTLT
-1564 QLVQNAS
+1564 QLVQNATS
-1571 SNPGVIYTHKV
+1571 SNTGVIYAHKV
-1582 IAGNNPNQLNIIPPA
+1582 ITSNNPNQLNILPPA

-1603 SVPGG
+1603 SVPSG
-1608 RTPVVKLNIIRTPV
+1608 RPPVVKVNIIHRGAPV
-1622 RQQNLAGTIQVLTG
+1622 RQPNLTGTIQAVLT
-1636 PRLQQQQQQQQ
+1636 PRLQQQQP
-1647 QQQAVRTNS
+1647 QAVRTDS
-1656 LTIGPSIEVNNQVS
+1656 LIGSPIEVNQVS
-1670 STTLDEQLRE
+1670 STTLEQLRE

-1686 QVKERSIQPQSH
+1686 QVKERSIQPQQSH
-1698 QSISNSATTTTVQ
+1698 QSISNSATTIAVQ

-1721 SKQQQ
+1721 SKRQ

-1735 QLMMPTQSNA
+1735 QLMMPTQSRA
-1745 NNESF
+1745 NSEPF
-1750 ASNGNTVAFQQE
+1750 ASNGNNVAFQQE
-1762 SVYPQKVSLAYVN
+1762 SVYSQKAISLTYVN
-1775 PNSGTAKV
+1775 PNSAKV

-1794 TSYCQPAA
+1794 TSYCPAA

-1824 ISQSTGKTPS
+1824 ISSAGKTPS
-1834 TPPSVAP
+1834 TSPSTAA
-1841 GTAVVKSNVKKS
+1841 GTTGAKTNVKKS
-1853 TPKAVK
+1853 TPKVVK
-1859 SNTTNTSKASPI
+1859 SSATNTSKASPI

-1912 RRSNPPTNPS
+1912 RRSNPPTNPN
-1922 QSTKKK
+1922 QSSKRKKSSSSK
-1928 RTNTNKTKPV
+1928 AKPV
-1938 GQQNSELSPSTDD
+1938 GQQTSELSPTTDD

-1959 DSSSGIVHVQDSP
+1959 DSSSGIVHVQSP

-1980 PSMSADASAEV
+1980 PSSAETNVEV
-1991 RNLTSDS
+1991 RNLT
-1998 NDGVEVN
+1998 NDDIELN

-2010 LIFTEPGSGQ
+2010 LIFTEPGSG
-2020 PRAVIV
+2020 PRALIV
-2026 QEALQ
+2026 QETLQ
-2031 SGSVSEALASV
+2031 SGSVSVSEALASV
-2042 TSKMSGTSVLMPTSI
+2042 TGKQLLMPTSF

-2062 KGTAQ
+2062 KGTQ
-2067 QFTIVSGSKL
+2067 HQLTIVSGSKL
-2077 LATMPTT
+2077 LTMPT

-2090 TAVPN
+2090 TTVPN
-2095 TLLLQSFLNQGK
+2095 TLLLQSILNQNK
-2107 LIPAQP
+2107 LHVQQP
-2113 QVKQM
+2113 QTVKQM
-2118 KMQPSLQTLSN
+2118 KMQPTLQTLSN
-2129 NNQTLTSAQNVQ
+2129 NNQTLTGAQNVQ
-2141 NTPVVISQTGN
+2141 STPVVISQTGS
-2152 TQFGA
+2152 TQFTG
-2157 EAATVTVS
+2157 EVGTVTVS
-2165 TPDKP
+2165 TSDKP
-2170 SVINDLTLKNDTV
+2170 SVINDLTLKNDV
-2183 TAGNAIAV
+2183 AANAMTV
-2191 ESAPTNTAIV
+2191 ESAPTNAIV

-2206 PTLSLIGTRNI
+2206 PTLSLIGNRNI

-2226 CGVITSNSTLQGARF
+2226 CGVITSNPTLQSTRF
-2241 YNSNLHKLSTP
+2241 FNSNIHKLSSN
-2252 ATLKTENVVCIAPA
+2252 LKAENVVCIAPA
-2266 ATVSHSPEKKSP
+2266 ATVSHSPEKKS
-2278 QDGQIQEK
+2278 QGRIHTEK
-2286 PVSLQTGAT
+2286 PVSLQTDA
-2295 IALTFTQQT
+2295 ISLAFQQT
-2304 DVNAMLNDANQQ
+2304 DMNAMLNNANQQ
-2316 QKDTKEASTE
+2316 QQKDRKEASTE
-2326 ITTGSKI
+2326 ITSATKI
-2333 ISPKTV
+2333 ISPKML
-2339 KRKFDNAISI
+2339 KRKFDNTIGIHENIS
-2349 QENMSPRTLI
+2349 SRTLI
-2359 SSSIATSLQNNT
+2359 STSIATSLQNNT
-2371 KIESMSPITSTNK
+2371 KIDSMSCITSLNK
-2384 QSSVIDNTT
+2384 QSSVIDSTT

-2435 QEAWESEGKISPET
+2435 QEAWESEGKISPDT

-2456 AMNALNNE
+2456 PMSVLNNE
-2464 SLKAYSRDNDNSESV
+2464 PLKTYSRDDNSESV

-2489 EMASGQLY
+2489 EMAAGQIY
-2497 QSNAKKYFMNHTL
+2497 PSSVKKYFMNHTL
-2510 DTSYSNKSNLMK
+2510 DTSYSSKNLK
-2522 SQLTPKME
+2522 SQLNPRLDRE
-2530 LMQQRIEKKAAYERE
+2530 LMQQRIERKTPYE
-2545 LKLQK
+2545 LKVQK

-2563 PSTSELFPEAELLFD
+2563 PSTSELFPEADLLFD

-2592 SCSQSLGMK
+2592 SCSQPLGMK
-2601 PYNSLYFRS
+2601 PYNSSYFRS

-2621 PISDFK
+2621 PTNDFK
-2627 MNDRK
+2627 MNERK
-2632 KNTSQRARALKDS
+2632 RNMSQRARALNS
-2645 LKRGKREKE
+2645 SKRGKREKE
-2654 DLQLDIPAKHIRL
+2654 DLHLDISAKHMRL
-2667 ALDNLSQDE
+2667 TLDNLSQDE

-2689 ANIGSLEND
+2689 ANLGSLEND

-2710 SRSGSKEGTP
+2710 SRIGSKEGTP

-2740 LPPSINVNNASTAS
+2740 LPPVNVNNTSVVS
-2754 SGDESLTLLSG
+2754 SGDESLTLLSS
-2765 NTVDHHTIPSPL
+2765 NTADHHTIPSPL
-2777 SPLTAGPL
+2777 SPLVAAGPL
-2785 LSTHKY
+2785 LSTHNKY
-2791 TYTNKKR
+2791 TYANKKR
-2798 MSSSKMR
+2798 VSSSKMR
-2805 MDSYMA
+2805 MDYMA
-2811 WESPVSE
+2811 WESPMSE
-2818 RMRSSSDDEDSSIS
+2818 RTRSSSDDEDSSIS
-2832 ESIGS
+2832 ESISS
-2837 QLEDNVMLS
+2837 QLEDNITLS
-2846 NGLEDSVQTLKSLS
+2846 NGLEDSVQTLKPLS

-2868 KKKEQN
+2868 KKKD
-2874 KLQMN
+2874 KLQVN

-2892 TMAATTLSKR
+2892 TTAATALPKR
-2902 IPKTDSITA
+2902 IPKVESIA
-2911 TESMIISTDKV
+2911 MTESMVISSDKA
-2922 SEASEDETGN
+2922 SEASEDEANN
-2932 IVLMEPADCRARR
+2932 IVMMEPTDCRARR

-2961 SPERPKKKPTATTTV
+2961 SPERPKKKTTATTI
-2976 KSTDHKLKKRLSS
+2976 KSTDYKLKKRLPS

>member
-1 MSTHRLRRTETA
+1 MEDFVEIVESRKNH
-13 AQQRLATP
+13 
-21 VSTPT
+21 VST
-26 SGSNTTLPRPY
+26 LEM
-37 GSHTLQSVPASHSGL
+37 HEV
-52 VTSSK
+52 
-57 GQEYNFTKGLEATLS
+57 LEATLS
-72 DSKKKYSDKV
+72 DSKKKYGDKV
-82 SALLSAW
+82 NALLSAW
-89 EHVTNF
+89 GYVANY
-95 IPAAQ
+95 ISAASS
-100 PEAIQS
+100 EDTQS
-106 LIEWAHRH
+106 LIEWVHRH

-119 LRGEWPKLS
+119 LRGEWPKW

-133 HLCVTLQR
+133 HLCVMLQK
-141 CLSQLGQNSAA
+141 CVSQLVQHPAA
-152 PRCTALLALVNN
+152 SKCTSLLALVNN
-164 PWTHPVLDSILNGQP
+164 PWKHPVLDSILNGQP

-337 DVALTLPGMI
+337 DVAPTLPGMI

-405 VRETAKRLSTQFLK
+405 VRETVKRLSTQFLK

-442 PTRTCYDRIKE
+442 PTRACYDRIKE

-464 GVSQEEPSIKVEP
+464 GVSQEETTSEGNKSEGT
-477 IIKDELII
+477 
-485 KEEFIKEEEPK
+485 
-496 EETKVDLP
+496 EETDRSQTSIIENTKRSDITKNSCVA
-504 VSTVEIEVKSE
+504 EI
-515 LTEDNSVTE
+515 
-524 TSLAPLL
+524 
-531 SSTVLETQLP
+531 SSTQASSRTVISEAEP
-541 NQNSTVAKSIDLQ
+541 ANQNSTTTKSIDFQ
-554 NSQVTKTFERTDQLL
+554 YGQVTKTFERTNQLL
-569 KSLLTTK
+569 KSLLTAK
-576 NPDVMLSETNQLPT
+576 KPDMTTSETTTTTAT
-590 PATSTSGRCPLHLKC
+590 PNDRCPLHAKC
-605 ESSSEHSQ
+605 DPSSGGPLGE
-613 LCFNCGEFTDNKQ
+613 LCFNYGEFTGSNRQVADVKPQSGEISAITPGGNN
-626 LKDDK
+626 
-631 SQLDESSTTLGKNVE
+631 NVE

-667 EKSVPS
+667 EKSAPS
-673 QVLDGEKLGLSP
+673 Q
-685 QLCDDL
+685 
-691 AVVLS
+691 
-696 SPRYHMLSWVL
+696 
-707 DWKELK
+707 
-713 NLCERYLENAEEM
+713 
-726 RNTNKELKYLNI
+726 
-738 DYSQF
+738 YSQF
-743 KDWPSEDDTKDVFF
+743 KDWPSEDDKDVFF

-768 LPSDSSEQ
+768 LPSDNSEQ
-776 FGSFQPAAGYKRSSM
+776 FGSFQPAAGYKRS
-791 RRSLDDTTTDSDS
+791 RRNLDDTTTDSDS
-804 GSVLRV
+804 GSIMRV
-810 RRTARTRKI
+810 RRTNRARKVL
-819 HRLESS
+819 RLESS
-825 ESDYDSTE
+825 ESDYDSAE

-878 GKESNKKRAS
+878 GKESSKKRS
-888 KTSNLTVESVSHFH
+888 KPKLTVESVSHFH
-902 MLVNEERHTNAHE
+902 MLVNEDTRHTSAHE

-920 DVSSNDIITLFSA
+920 DVSSNDMITLFSA

-950 AAQLIITAGET
+950 AAQLIITE
-961 LPRRS
+961 RRS

-976 FRSKK
+976 FRPQNSKK
-981 TSRISQ
+981 PPRISQ

-994 NKNKDTNNGNRTDT
+994 NKNKDTNNGRSD
-1008 EQQATNNISKFAPM
+1008 EQQATNNIAKFAPM
-1022 LNTLNLNP
+1022 LSTLNLNP

-1039 PDCKLTSRAKK
+1039 IDRKLANRVKK
-1050 SQQRLSSGDITSEL
+1050 QQQRLSSGDITNEL
-1064 MNIQKTMPFSPNK
+1064 INIQKTMPFSSNNK
-1077 NVITYQKKSKN
+1077 SVMTYQKKQKERATNSKSNKTNSKN
-1088 RTASGKSNASG
+1088 DLSCTVVVD
-1099 KSDHLP
+1099 DHH
-1105 CSVVLD
+1105 D
-1111 GRCEHHHHNHFGS
+1111 HHRHHHHRHHHHHHHHHHHLGS
-1124 VKSNLNKTKFDIL
+1124 VKSNLGKTKFDIL
-1137 EQAVRDSDILAK
+1137 AKAVRDSDILAK

-1184 SATGTPTTINVSG
+1184 SATGTTATVNISG
-1197 STPPR
+1197 NTPPR

-1210 SNQSSSGGGNGS
+1210 GSQSGGS

-1230 STGGHDSGVGMS
+1230 SGGHDSGVGMS
-1242 PAGQTPPLRSSS
+1242 PAGQTPPPRSSS
-1254 NLGISDAIGEEAN
+1254 NLGTPDTIGEEAN
-1267 QSLDAV
+1267 QPSGGT
-1273 SPSTIGSLPTTT
+1273 SPTTIGSSITTVVPTTMT
-1285 TMAANN
+1285 
-1291 VSVVHQLT
+1291 VSQFVDAV
-1299 STESSSPIRTMAQM
+1299 ESSSPARTMTQI
-1313 RRVSNQQ
+1313 RRMSQQ

-1327 SPSSPCS
+1327 SPCSPCS
-1334 AGVGAITTMTTA
+1334 TGATTITT
-1346 TTTMPSSGLIAA
+1346 TTTTTTSPGGMISTSITSEP
-1358 SDSLKVICK
+1358 LKVICK
-1367 SDGSYHLAS
+1367 PDGSYHIAS
-1376 ISPNQIMPNQ
+1376 LNPNQVVSNQ
-1386 RNILSLQNLED
+1386 RNLLGLQNLDD
-1397 GGANFVRQTTQ
+1397 GSGTGFARQ
-1408 RGADATQ
+1408 ATQ
-1415 QTSSNRNAYDR
+1415 QQQRTADVTGSVPSNRNAYDR
-1426 LSGTSTVKNTSQT
+1426 LAGSVKSAAQS
-1439 GQNAGLPKFQQAFR
+1439 GQNAVLPKFQQAFR
-1453 KTSIYTLSDATASG
+1453 KTSIYTLSTDAAASG
-1467 VANAATDTPLGGVQQ
+1467 GTTGASADTSLGVQPAA
-1482 VTTTSAQK
+1482 SAQK
-1490 TTNLSKAVQTSV
+1490 TTTNLSKAVQTSV
-1502 PNNQQQQQQ
+1502 PNNQPQQQQQQ
-1511 QQTNTGNV
+1511 QQTNAGSI
-1519 NVQSIIPNLQLPAGR
+1519 NVQSIIPNLQLPGGR

-1540 PNSGNNGPTNTP
+1540 PSSGNNGPANAAISP
-1552 IGSNQAANQTIT
+1552 NQTANQTLT

-1571 SNPGVIYTHKV
+1571 SPSGVIYTHKV
-1582 IAGNNPNQLNIIPPA
+1582 IAGNNPNQLNIIPA
-1597 IISHAN
+1597 ISHAN
-1603 SVPGG
+1603 SIPGG
-1608 RTPVVKLNIIRTPV
+1608 RTPVVKLNIIRAPI
-1622 RQQNLAGTIQVLTG
+1622 RQQNLAGTIQAVLT

-1647 QQQAVRTNS
+1647 TVRTDS
-1656 LTIGPSIEVNNQVS
+1656 LIGSPIEVNNQVS
-1670 STTLDEQLRE
+1670 STTLEQLRE

-1686 QVKERSIQPQSH
+1686 QVKERSIQPQAH
-1698 QSISNSATTTTVQ
+1698 QSISSNSATTTTVQ

-1726 QISVSTLAQ
+1726 QQQQQQQMSVSALAQ
-1735 QLMMPTQSNA
+1735 QLMMPTQSSTNS
-1745 NNESF
+1745 EPF
-1750 ASNGNTVAFQQE
+1750 ASNGNTVTFQQE
-1762 SVYPQKVSLAYVN
+1762 SVFPQKVSLAYVT
-1775 PNSGTAKV
+1775 PSSSSTVTAKV

-1824 ISQSTGKTPS
+1824 APIPSSAGKTPP
-1834 TPPSVAP
+1834 TPPSAAA
-1841 GTAVVKSNVKKS
+1841 GAAAVKTGVKKS
-1853 TPKAVK
+1853 TPKTVK
-1859 SNTTNTSKASPI
+1859 TSATNTSKASPI

-1912 RRSNPPTNPS
+1912 RRSNPPTNSS
-1922 QSTKKK
+1922 QSSKRKKSSSS
-1928 RTNTNKTKPV
+1928 KTKPV
-1938 GQQNSELSPSTDD
+1938 GQQTSELSPSTDD

-1959 DSSSGIVHVQDSP
+1959 DSSSGVVHVQDSP

-1980 PSMSADASAEV
+1980 PAMSVNASNVNATETNAEV

-1998 NDGVEVN
+1998 NDGVELN

-2020 PRAVIV
+2020 PRTVIV

-2031 SGSVSEALASV
+2031 PGSVSVSEALASV
-2042 TSKMSGTSVLMPTSI
+2042 TGKMGGTSVLMPTSI
-2057 VLPLM
+2057 VLPLV
-2062 KGTAQ
+2062 KGTQ

-2077 LATMPTT
+2077 LTMPA
-2084 VRTASG
+2084 VRTAGSNA
-2090 TAVPN
+2090 AVSN
-2095 TLLLQSFLNQGK
+2095 TLVLQSFLNQGTK
-2107 LIPAQP
+2107 LISTQP
-2113 QVKQM
+2113 QMKQM
-2118 KMQPSLQTLSN
+2118 KVQPTLQTLSN
-2129 NNQTLTSAQNVQ
+2129 NNQTLTGAQNVQ
-2141 NTPVVISQTGN
+2141 GTSVVIPQSGSA
-2152 TQFGA
+2152 QFAG
-2157 EAATVTVS
+2157 ETTTTTVTA
-2165 TPDKP
+2165 TPDKS
-2170 SVINDLTLKNDTV
+2170 SVIGDLTMKND
-2183 TAGNAIAV
+2183 AGGGIAV
-2191 ESAPTNTAIV
+2191 ESAAATNTAIV
-2201 VNKNN
+2201 VNKSN
-2206 PTLSLIGTRNI
+2206 PTISLIGTRNI
-2217 NEISDNQQI
+2217 NEISDSQQI
-2226 CGVITSNSTLQGARF
+2226 CGVITSNPTLQGTTRLF
-2241 YNSNLHKLSTP
+2241 NSSMHKLSSTST
-2252 ATLKTENVVCIAPA
+2252 TLKADNVVCIAPA
-2266 ATVSHSPEKKSP
+2266 AAVSHSPEKKSP
-2278 QDGQIQEK
+2278 QDGQIHAEK
-2286 PVSLQTGAT
+2286 SVSIQPGAT
-2295 IALTFTQQT
+2295 IALTFAPQT
-2304 DVNAMLNDANQQ
+2304 DVNAMLNDAGQQQQQQ

-2326 ITTGSKI
+2326 ITSGTKI

-2339 KRKFDNAISI
+2339 KRKFDEPIGI
-2349 QENMSPRTLI
+2349 QGNISPRTLI
-2359 SSSIATSLQNNT
+2359 PSNIATSLQNNT
-2371 KIESMSPITSTNK
+2371 KIESMSPITTTNK
-2384 QSSVIDNTT
+2384 QSSVIDSTT
-2393 QFLVTG
+2393 QYLVTG

-2408 SSVQQSTETIDGSC
+2408 SPLQQSAEAIDGSC

-2435 QEAWESEGKISPET
+2435 QEAWESEGKVSPDT

-2456 AMNALNNE
+2456 SMNALGNE
-2464 SLKAYSRDNDNSESV
+2464 PLKVYSRDSDNSESV

-2489 EMASGQLY
+2489 EMASGQIY
-2497 QSNAKKYFMNHTL
+2497 HSNTKKYFMNHTL
-2510 DTSYSNKSNLMK
+2510 DTSYSNKSNMMK
-2522 SQLTPKME
+2522 SQLIPRLDRE
-2530 LMQQRIEKKAAYERE
+2530 LMQQRVERKVAVYERE

-2563 PSTSELFPEAELLFD
+2563 PSTSDLFPEADLLFD

-2601 PYNSLYFRS
+2601 SYNSSYYR

-2621 PISDFK
+2621 PTSDFK
-2627 MNDRK
+2627 TNERK
-2632 KNTSQRARALKDS
+2632 KNVSQRARALNPM
-2645 LKRGKREKE
+2645 KRGKREKE
-2654 DLQLDIPAKHIRL
+2654 ELQSTKHMRL
-2667 ALDNLSQDE
+2667 TLDNLSQDE

-2689 ANIGSLEND
+2689 ANLGSLEND
-2698 SSKDMSHRVKLT
+2698 SSKDMGGHRVKLT
-2710 SRSGSKEGTP
+2710 SRNGSKEGTP

-2740 LPPSINVNNASTAS
+2740 LPPSINVNNTSAAS

-2765 NTVDHHTIPSPL
+2765 NTADHHTIPSPL
-2777 SPLTAGPL
+2777 SPLAAAGPL
-2785 LSTHKY
+2785 LSTHNKY
-2791 TYTNKKR
+2791 TYSNKKR
-2798 MSSSKMR
+2798 VPSSKVR

-2811 WESPVSE
+2811 WESPMSE
-2818 RMRSSSDDEDSSIS
+2818 RTRSSSDDEDSSVS

-2837 QLEDNVMLS
+2837 QPEDNVTLS
-2846 NGLEDSVQTLKSLS
+2846 NGLEDSVQTLKSLA
-2860 SDRHCTYI
+2860 SDRRCTYV
-2868 KKKEQN
+2868 KKKD
-2874 KLQMN
+2874 KLHVN
-2879 TARVILNRADHKS
+2879 ARVVLNRADHKVAAVA
-2892 TMAATTLSKR
+2892 TAPTVTATATTTTTTTTHLKR
-2902 IPKTDSITA
+2902 ITKTTTTESIAA
-2911 TESMIISTDKV
+2911 TESMVISSDKA
-2922 SEASEDETGN
+2922 SEASEDETN
-2932 IVLMEPADCRARR
+2932 NTVLMEPTDCRARR
-2945 SSLRCHV
+2945 SSLRGHV
-2952 KKNCACCNG
+2952 KKGCGCCNG
-2961 SPERPKKKPTATTTV
+2961 SPERPKKKTTTV

>member
-1 MSTHRLRRTETA
+1 M
-13 AQQRLATP
+13 
-21 VSTPT
+21 
-26 SGSNTTLPRPY
+26 
-37 GSHTLQSVPASHSGL
+37 
-52 VTSSK
+52 
-57 GQEYNFTKGLEATLS
+57 NFARKGLEATLG

-89 EHVTNF
+89 EYVTNY
-95 IPAAQ
+95 IPAAP

-106 LIEWAHRH
+106 VIEWAHRH

-119 LRGEWPKLS
+119 LRGEWPKLA

-141 CLSQLGQNSAA
+141 CASQLVQHPVA

-164 PWTHPVLDSILNGQP
+164 PWTHPILTSILNGQP

-197 MRLKILCEDRCEDI
+197 MRLKMLCEDRCEDI

-218 CVRSLRRSDQ
+218 CVRSLRRSDR

-310 VRPVS
+310 VRPIS

-337 DVALTLPGMI
+337 DVAPTLPGMI

-405 VRETAKRLSTQFLK
+405 ERETAKRLSTQFLK
-419 LADVVDSNIGIARE
+419 LADVVDSNIGIAKE

-442 PTRTCYDRIKE
+442 PTRACYDRIKE
-453 LAVACGKAKED
+453 LAMACGKAKED
-464 GVSQEEPSIKVEP
+464 GVLQEGESIKKEEPDKILEKNSGEDDLLTSTIK
-477 IIKDELII
+477 IN
-485 KEEFIKEEEPK
+485 
-496 EETKVDLP
+496 
-504 VSTVEIEVKSE
+504 VKSE
-515 LTEDNSVTE
+515 IMDNNSVTE
-524 TSLAPLL
+524 TFSAQSSSLIDSHTQPLY
-531 SSTVLETQLP
+531 
-541 NQNSTVAKSIDLQ
+541 QNSTIIKNEINLK
-554 NSQVTKTFERTDQLL
+554 NEQVTETFKQTDQLL
-569 KSLLTTK
+569 KSLLTAKKLDKTMSDTTM
-576 NPDVMLSETNQLPT
+576 PAALTNDK
-590 PATSTSGRCPLHLKC
+590 CPLHLKH
-605 ESSSEHSQ
+605 ESSSDKPHGE
-613 LCFNCGEFTDNKQ
+613 LCFNCGEFTGSNK
-626 LKDDK
+626 LSGDK
-631 SQLDESSTTLGKNVE
+631 LQASEVSTIPSNNSVE
-646 RTLDA
+646 RTLDT
-651 LILIKGD
+651 LILIKGETV
-658 AVTGSANYD
+658 ASSTNYD

-691 AVVLS
+691 AVVLN
-696 SPRYHMLSWVL
+696 SPRFNLLSWVL

-713 NLCERYLENAEEM
+713 NSCEQYLENAEEM

-743 KDWPSEDDTKDVFF
+743 KDWPSEDDTKDIFF
-757 GIEKGYEQWVD
+757 GIEKGYEQWAD

-776 FGSFQPAAGYKRSSM
+776 FGSFQPAAGYKRSST

-825 ESDYDSTE
+825 ESDYDSAE
-833 RKPKHFRNR
+833 PKPKRFRDR

-865 CRLETKKKSNKSS
+865 CRLEIKKKSNKSN
-878 GKESNKKRAS
+878 GKESSKKRP
-888 KTSNLTVESVSHFH
+888 KTSKLTVESVSHFH
-902 MLVNEERHTNAHE
+902 MLVNEDARRTNTHE

-950 AAQLIITAGET
+950 AAQLIITTTE
-961 LPRRS
+961 RRS

-976 FRSKK
+976 YRPQNSKK
-981 TSRISQ
+981 KSSRISQ

-994 NKNKDTNNGNRTDT
+994 NKSKDTNNGNRIDCT
-1008 EQQATNNISKFAPM
+1008 EQQGTNNIAKFAPM
-1022 LNTLNLNP
+1022 LSTLNLNP

-1039 PDCKLTSRAKK
+1039 ADRKLTSRSKK
-1050 SQQRLSSGDITSEL
+1050 QQQRLSSGDITSEL
-1064 MNIQKTMPFSPNK
+1064 INIKTTMPFSPNNK
-1077 NVITYQKKSKN
+1077 SVMTYQKKQKEHVVSNKN
-1088 RTASGKSNASG
+1088 NGSGKNNLR
-1099 KSDHLP
+1099 D
-1105 CSVVLD
+1105 CSVVVD
-1111 GRCEHHHHNHFGS
+1111 GHRDHHHHHHHRLGS
-1124 VKSNLNKTKFDIL
+1124 VKSNLGKTKYDIL
-1137 EQAVRDSDILAK
+1137 AKAVRDSDILTK
-1149 NVPGLNSLD
+1149 NVPGMNSLD

-1169 NVVQLSRSGVPQSPN
+1169 NVVQLSRNGVPQSPS
-1184 SATGTPTTINVSG
+1184 SATGTAAAINVSG
-1197 STPPR
+1197 NTPPR
-1202 PTRTPSVA
+1202 PTRTPSVT
-1210 SNQSSSGGGNGS
+1210 SNQSSSGGNNS

-1230 STGGHDSGVGMS
+1230 STSGHDSGVGMS

-1254 NLGISDAIGEEAN
+1254 NLGTSPDAVGEEAN
-1267 QSLDAV
+1267 QLPDAASPTTISPTISATTMTANNPSSIHQLDAATAV
-1273 SPSTIGSLPTTT
+1273 I
-1285 TMAANN
+1285 
-1291 VSVVHQLT
+1291 
-1299 STESSSPIRTMAQM
+1299 ESSGAMRTMAQI
-1313 RRVSNQQ
+1313 RRVSNQH
-1320 NNQSPKK
+1320 NNQSPRK

-1334 AGVGAITTMTTA
+1334 TGAIAIITTAMTT
-1346 TTTMPSSGLIAA
+1346 TTTTTSPGGLGATPIT
-1358 SDSLKVICK
+1358 SESLKAVICK
-1367 SDGSYHLAS
+1367 PDGSYHITSLS
-1376 ISPNQIMPNQ
+1376 PNQ
-1386 RNILSLQNLED
+1386 RNLLGLQNLDD
-1397 GGANFVRQTTQ
+1397 GISFARQTTQ
-1408 RGADATQ
+1408 QQQQQRVTDATGGA
-1415 QTSSNRNAYDR
+1415 SSNRNAYDR
-1426 LSGTSTVKNTSQT
+1426 LTTSSVKSTSQSS
-1439 GQNAGLPKFQQAFR
+1439 QNAVLPKFNQAFR
-1453 KTSIYTLSDATASG
+1453 KTLYSMSTDTPASG
-1467 VANAATDTPLGGVQQ
+1467 VANAPNDTPLGNIQQ
-1482 VTTTSAQK
+1482 TAAASTQK

-1502 PNNQQQQQQ
+1502 PNNQQQPQHQQQQQQQ
-1511 QQTNTGNV
+1511 QQTNAGSI
-1519 NVQSIIPNLQLPAGR
+1519 NVQSIIPNLQLSANR
-1534 QIVNIV
+1534 QVVSIV
-1540 PNSGNNGPTNTP
+1540 PSSGNNGPANTA
-1552 IGSNQAANQTIT
+1552 ISSNQAANQTIT

-1571 SNPGVIYTHKV
+1571 SPNTGVIYTHKV
-1582 IAGNNPNQLNIIPPA
+1582 ITNSPNQLNIIPT
-1597 IISHAN
+1597 ISHTN
-1603 SVPGG
+1603 SG
-1608 RTPVVKLNIIRTPV
+1608 RTPVVKLNIIRPV
-1622 RQQNLAGTIQVLTG
+1622 SRQQMTGAIQAVLQT
-1636 PRLQQQQQQQQ
+1636 PRLQQQQQQ
-1647 QQQAVRTNS
+1647 QQQAVRTDS
-1656 LTIGPSIEVNNQVS
+1656 LIGSPIEVNNEVS
-1670 STTLDEQLRE
+1670 STTLEQLRE

-1686 QVKERSIQPQSH
+1686 QVKERSIQPQAH
-1698 QSISNSATTTTVQ
+1698 HSISNNATTTTVQ

-1726 QISVSTLAQ
+1726 QISVSALAQ
-1735 QLMMPTQSNA
+1735 QLMMPTQSST

-1750 ASNGNTVAFQQE
+1750 ASNGNTVTFQQE
-1762 SVYPQKVSLAYVN
+1762 SVFSQKVSVAYVN
-1775 PNSGTAKV
+1775 QSSGNQVVTAKV
-1783 ATNST
+1783 AANST
-1788 TPVVVV
+1788 PTPVVVV

-1824 ISQSTGKTPS
+1824 SAGKTPP
-1834 TPPSVAP
+1834 TPPSAVAAAAAAAAKT
-1841 GTAVVKSNVKKS
+1841 GVKKS

-1859 SNTTNTSKASPI
+1859 TSATNTSKASPI

-1922 QSTKKK
+1922 QSSKRKKSSSS
-1928 RTNTNKTKPV
+1928 KTKPV
-1938 GQQNSELSPSTDD
+1938 GQQTSELSPSTDD

-1959 DSSSGIVHVQDSP
+1959 DSSSGVVHVQDSP

-1980 PSMSADASAEV
+1980 PSVNVNVSSHVTAEASAEV
-1991 RNLTSDS
+1991 RSLTSDS
-1998 NDGVEVN
+1998 NDGVELN

-2010 LIFTEPGSGQ
+2010 LIFTEPGSNQ

-2026 QEALQ
+2026 QEALPPN
-2031 SGSVSEALASV
+2031 SVSVSEALASV
-2042 TSKMSGTSVLMPTSI
+2042 TSKIGGASVLMPGI
-2057 VLPLM
+2057 VLPLVA
-2062 KGTAQ
+2062 KGTQ
-2067 QFTIVSGSKL
+2067 YTIVSGNKI
-2077 LATMPTT
+2077 LAVPT
-2084 VRTASG
+2084 VRTSNNS
-2090 TAVPN
+2090 N
-2095 TLLLQSFLNQGK
+2095 TLVLQSFLNQGK
-2107 LIPAQP
+2107 LITQP
-2113 QVKQM
+2113 HVKQM
-2118 KMQPSLQTLSN
+2118 KMQPTLQTLSN
-2129 NNQTLTSAQNVQ
+2129 NQTLSGTQNVQ
-2141 NTPVVISQTGN
+2141 SASVVIPQTGSA
-2152 TQFGA
+2152 QFVG
-2157 EAATVTVS
+2157 ETATATIT
-2165 TPDKP
+2165 TPDVKP
-2170 SVINDLTLKNDTV
+2170 NVIGDLTLKNEPAV
-2183 TAGNAIAV
+2183 AVNSGIAV
-2191 ESAPTNTAIV
+2191 ESAATNAAIV
-2201 VNKNN
+2201 VNKSNN
-2206 PTLSLIGTRNI
+2206 PTISLIGTRTI

-2226 CGVITSNSTLQGARF
+2226 CGVITSNPTLQSTTRLF
-2241 YNSNLHKLSTP
+2241 NSGIHKLSTP
-2252 ATLKTENVVCIAPA
+2252 ATLKADNVVCIAPA
-2266 ATVSHSPEKKSP
+2266 AAAVSHSPDKKSS
-2278 QDGQIQEK
+2278 QDGREIHAEK
-2286 PVSLQTGAT
+2286 PVSIQTGAT
-2295 IALTFTQQT
+2295 IALTFASQT
-2304 DVNAMLNDANQQ
+2304 DVNAILNDASHQQ
-2316 QKDTKEASTE
+2316 QKDTKE
-2326 ITTGSKI
+2326 ITPGTKI
-2333 ISPKTV
+2333 ISPK
-2339 KRKFDNAISI
+2339 KRKFNDVIGI

-2359 SSSIATSLQNNT
+2359 PMNIATSLHNNT
-2371 KIESMSPITSTNK
+2371 KIESSIISSNK
-2384 QSSVIDNTT
+2384 QSSVIDSTT

-2408 SSVQQSTETIDGSC
+2408 SSMQQSTETIDGSC
-2422 KVGNGLLYENARL
+2422 KVGNGMLYENARL
-2435 QEAWESEGKISPET
+2435 QEAWESEGKISPDT
-2449 PWRYVPT
+2449 PWRYNPT
-2456 AMNALNNE
+2456 SMNTLSND
-2464 SLKAYSRDNDNSESV
+2464 SLKGYSRDSDNSESV

-2489 EMASGQLY
+2489 EMASGQIY
-2497 QSNAKKYFMNHTL
+2497 QSNTKKYFMNHTL

-2522 SQLTPKME
+2522 SQLIPRMDRD
-2530 LMQQRIEKKAAYERE
+2530 LMQQRLERKAAAYERE

-2563 PSTSELFPEAELLFD
+2563 PSTSDLFPEADLLFD
-2578 TNHSPSFDHSSQDA
+2578 TNHSPSFDHSQDA

-2601 PYNSLYFRS
+2601 PYNSSYFRS

-2621 PISDFK
+2621 PTSDFK
-2627 MNDRK
+2627 SNECKR
-2632 KNTSQRARALKDS
+2632 NTSQRARTLKDS

-2654 DLQLDIPAKHIRL
+2654 DLQLETPAKHMQL
-2667 ALDNLSQDE
+2667 AMDNLSQDE

-2698 SSKDMSHRVKLT
+2698 SSKDMSHHRVKLI

-2740 LPPSINVNNASTAS
+2740 LPPSINVNNTSAAS

-2765 NTVDHHTIPSPL
+2765 NTADHHTIPSPL
-2777 SPLTAGPL
+2777 SPLAAAGPL

-2798 MSSSKMR
+2798 MPSSKMR

-2811 WESPVSE
+2811 WESPMSE
-2818 RMRSSSDDEDSSIS
+2818 RTRSSSEDEDSSIS
-2832 ESIGS
+2832 ESISS
-2837 QLEDNVMLS
+2837 QPEDNVALS

-2860 SDRHCTYI
+2860 TDRRCTYV
-2868 KKKEQN
+2868 KKKD
-2874 KLQMN
+2874 KLQVN
-2879 TARVILNRADHKS
+2879 ARVVLNRTDHK
-2892 TMAATTLSKR
+2892 TTATVAALPKR
-2902 IPKTDSITA
+2902 IPKTESIA
-2911 TESMIISTDKV
+2911 ITESMVVSSDKA
-2922 SEASEDETGN
+2922 SEASEDEAGN

-2945 SSLRCHV
+2945 SSLRGHV
-2952 KKNCACCNG
+2952 KKGCACCNG
-2961 SPERPKKKPTATTTV
+2961 SPERPKKKTTTV

-2994 KR
+2994 RR

>member
-1 MSTHRLRRTETA
+1 MSLRLLCAVALSTERNKRTDAVGSLLTH
-13 AQQRLATP
+13 
-21 VSTPT
+21 
-26 SGSNTTLPRPY
+26 
-37 GSHTLQSVPASHSGL
+37 
-52 VTSSK
+52 SK
-57 GQEYNFTKGLEATLS
+57 WKLGFEATLS
-72 DSKKKYSDKV
+72 DSKKKYVDKAN
-82 SALLSAW
+82 ALLAAW
-89 EHVTNF
+89 EHVGNY
-95 IPAAQ
+95 ISVAP

-114 TLTLV
+114 TLTIV

-128 PVAKT
+128 PASKT
-133 HLCVTLQR
+133 HLDVLLAR
-141 CLSQLGQNSAA
+141 CITQLVQHPAA
-152 PRCTALLALVNN
+152 SRCTTLRALANN
-164 PWTHPVLDSILNGQP
+164 PWTHPGLDSIFNGQP

-184 EEFCCS
+184 EVGKYYYVYKFCCS
-190 EKGELLT
+190 EDGELLT

-365 VLAKHFGESIKPL
+365 VLAKHFGDSIKPL

-390 MNELESQ
+390 MNELENQ

-419 LADVVDSNIGIARE
+419 LADVVDSSIGIARE

-453 LAVACGKAKED
+453 LAVACGKVKED
-464 GVSQEEPSIKVEP
+464 GGLQEIK
-477 IIKDELII
+477 IK
-485 KEEFIKEEEPK
+485 KEPK
-496 EETKVDLP
+496 EIIEDDHLP
-504 VSTVEIEVKSE
+504 ISAIEVEIKSE
-515 LTEDNSVTE
+515 LIENDNVTE
-524 TSLAPLL
+524 TSLIPSL
-531 SSTVLETQLP
+531 SSAVSEVQSLH
-541 NQNSTVAKSIDLQ
+541 QNLTVAKGVDFQ
-554 NSQVTKTFERTDQLL
+554 NDHVTKTFERTDQLL

-576 NPDVMLSETNQLPT
+576 TPDMRSPDMTIPT
-590 PATSTSGRCPLHLKC
+590 TSTSSKCPLHLKR
-605 ESSSEHSQ
+605 ESSSEMLGE
-613 LCFNCGEFTDNKQ
+613 LCFNCDEFSGSNQ
-626 LKDDK
+626 LNDDK
-631 SQLDESSTTLGKNVE
+631 SQLGETSTISDNVE

-667 EKSVPS
+667 EKSVP
-673 QVLDGEKLGLSP
+673 L
-685 QLCDDL
+685 
-691 AVVLS
+691 LS
-696 SPRYHMLSWVL
+696 SP
-707 DWKELK
+707 
-713 NLCERYLENAEEM
+713 EM

-776 FGSFQPAAGYKRSSM
+776 FGSFQPAAGYKRSSV

-810 RRTARTRKI
+810 PRRTARARKI
-819 HRLESS
+819 QLESS
-825 ESDYDSTE
+825 ESEYDSVE
-833 RKPKHFRNR
+833 HKPKHFRNR

-865 CRLETKKKSNKSS
+865 CRLENKKKSNKSS
-878 GKESNKKRAS
+878 SKEPSKKRS
-888 KTSNLTVESVSHFH
+888 KPSKLSVDSVSHFH
-902 MLVNEERHTNAHE
+902 MLVNDEVRHSNTHE

-950 AAQLIITAGET
+950 AAPFIITE
-961 LPRRS
+961 RRS
-966 DPAVLKSLRM
+966 DPAVLKTLRM
-976 FRSKK
+976 FRPQSSKK
-981 TSRISQ
+981 PTRISQ

-994 NKNKDTNNGNRTDT
+994 NKNKDTNNGNRTDA
-1008 EQQATNNISKFAPM
+1008 EQQATNNITKFAP
-1022 LNTLNLNP
+1022 LLSTLNLNP
-1030 KIVLTRTDE
+1030 KIVLTRADE
-1039 PDCKLTSRAKK
+1039 ADLKLASRGKK
-1050 SQQRLSSGDITSEL
+1050 PQQRLSSGDITSEL
-1064 MNIQKTMPFSPNK
+1064 INIQKTMPFSSNNK
-1077 NVITYQKKSKN
+1077 GVITYQKKKN
-1088 RTASGKSNASG
+1088 QRAANGKNNANE
-1099 KSDHLP
+1099 KSCP
-1105 CSVVLD
+1105 VIVD
-1111 GRCEHHHHNHFGS
+1111 GCRDNRHF
-1124 VKSNLNKTKFDIL
+1124 VKSNFSKNKYGIL
-1137 EQAVRDSDILAK
+1137 DKAVRDSDILAK

-1169 NVVQLSRSGVPQSPN
+1169 NVVQFSRNSVPQSPS
-1184 SATGTPTTINVSG
+1184 SATSTSTVISVSG

-1210 SNQSSSGGGNGS
+1210 SNQSSSGGGNSS

-1254 NLGISDAIGEEAN
+1254 NLGTPDTIGEEGN
-1267 QSLDAV
+1267 QPLDAA
-1273 SPSTIGSLPTTT
+1273 SPT
-1285 TMAANN
+1285 TMATNN
-1291 VSVVHQLT
+1291 ISVVQLDIAA
-1299 STESSSPIRTMAQM
+1299 TESSSPVRTITHIRRA
-1313 RRVSNQQ
+1313 SNQQ

-1327 SPSSPCS
+1327 SPSSPAS
-1334 AGVGAITTMTTA
+1334 AGVITATTMTTA
-1346 TTTMPSSGLIAA
+1346 TTTMSSGGLIT
-1358 SDSLKVICK
+1358 SESLKVICK
-1367 SDGSYHLAS
+1367 DGSYHLS
-1376 ISPNQIMPNQ
+1376 SRNPNQIISNQ
-1386 RNILSLQNLED
+1386 RNLLGLQNLED
-1397 GGANFVRQTTQ
+1397 SSGTNFTRQTTQ
-1408 RGADATQ
+1408 RGADVTGGA
-1415 QTSSNRNAYDR
+1415 SSNRNTYDR
-1426 LSGTSTVKNTSQT
+1426 LTGTSPVKNTSQT

-1453 KTSIYTLSDATASG
+1453 KTPMYSLSADATASG
-1467 VANAATDTPLGGVQQ
+1467 VANAATDTSLSGVQQ
-1482 VTTTSAQK
+1482 TTTTSPQK
-1490 TTNLSKAVQTSV
+1490 TTTNLSKAVQTSV
-1502 PNNQQQQQQ
+1502 PNNQPQQQQQ
-1511 QQTNTGNV
+1511 QANAGNV
-1519 NVQSIIPNLQLPAGR
+1519 NVQSIIPNLQLPSGR
-1534 QIVNIV
+1534 SIVNIV
-1540 PNSGNNGPTNTP
+1540 PNSGNNGPANAS
-1552 IGSNQAANQTIT
+1552 IGSNQATNQTLT
-1564 QLVQNAS
+1564 QLVQNATS
-1571 SNPGVIYTHKV
+1571 SNTGVIYAHKV
-1582 IAGNNPNQLNIIPPA
+1582 ITSNNPNQLNILPPA

-1603 SVPGG
+1603 SVPSG
-1608 RTPVVKLNIIRTPV
+1608 RPPVVKVNIIHRGAPV
-1622 RQQNLAGTIQVLTG
+1622 RQPNLTGTIQAVLT
-1636 PRLQQQQQQQQ
+1636 PRLQQQQQQ
-1647 QQQAVRTNS
+1647 QQQAVRTDS
-1656 LTIGPSIEVNNQVS
+1656 LIGSPIEVNQVS
-1670 STTLDEQLRE
+1670 STTLEQLRE

-1686 QVKERSIQPQSH
+1686 QVKERSIQPQQSH
-1698 QSISNSATTTTVQ
+1698 QSISNSATTTAVQ

-1721 SKQQQ
+1721 SKRQ

-1735 QLMMPTQSNA
+1735 QLMMPTQSSA
-1745 NNESF
+1745 NSEPF
-1750 ASNGNTVAFQQE
+1750 ASNGNNVAFQQE
-1762 SVYPQKVSLAYVN
+1762 SVYSQKAISLTYVN

-1788 TPVVVV
+1788 PVVVV
-1794 TSYCQPAA
+1794 TSYCPAA

-1824 ISQSTGKTPS
+1824 IPAGKTPS
-1834 TPPSVAP
+1834 TSPSTAA
-1841 GTAVVKSNVKKS
+1841 GTTSVKTNVKKS
-1853 TPKAVK
+1853 TPKVVK
-1859 SNTTNTSKASPI
+1859 SSATNTSKASPI

-1912 RRSNPPTNPS
+1912 RRSNPPTNPN
-1922 QSTKKK
+1922 QSSKRKKSSSSK
-1928 RTNTNKTKPV
+1928 AKPA
-1938 GQQNSELSPSTDD
+1938 GQQTSELSPTTDD

-1980 PSMSADASAEV
+1980 PSSAEANVEV
-1991 RNLTSDS
+1991 RNLT
-1998 NDGVEVN
+1998 NDDIELN

-2020 PRAVIV
+2020 PRALIV
-2026 QEALQ
+2026 QETLQ
-2031 SGSVSEALASV
+2031 SGSVSVSEAIASV
-2042 TSKMSGTSVLMPTSI
+2042 TGKQLLMPTSF

-2062 KGTAQ
+2062 KGTQ
-2067 QFTIVSGSKL
+2067 HQLTIVSGSKL
-2077 LATMPTT
+2077 LTMPT

-2090 TAVPN
+2090 TTVPN
-2095 TLLLQSFLNQGK
+2095 TLLLQSILNQNK
-2107 LIPAQP
+2107 LHVQQP
-2113 QVKQM
+2113 QTVKQM
-2118 KMQPSLQTLSN
+2118 KMQPTLQTLSN
-2129 NNQTLTSAQNVQ
+2129 NNQTLTGAQNVQ
-2141 NTPVVISQTGN
+2141 STPVVISQTGS
-2152 TQFGA
+2152 TQFTG
-2157 EAATVTVS
+2157 EVGTVTVS
-2165 TPDKP
+2165 TSDKP
-2170 SVINDLTLKNDTV
+2170 SVINDLTLKNDV
-2183 TAGNAIAV
+2183 AANAMTV
-2191 ESAPTNTAIV
+2191 ESTPTNAIV

-2226 CGVITSNSTLQGARF
+2226 CGVITSNPTLQSTRF
-2241 YNSNLHKLSTP
+2241 FNSNIHKLSSN
-2252 ATLKTENVVCIAPA
+2252 LKAENVVCIAPA
-2266 ATVSHSPEKKSP
+2266 ATVSHSPEKKS
-2278 QDGQIQEK
+2278 QDGIHTEK
-2286 PVSLQTGAT
+2286 PVSLQTDAIT
-2295 IALTFTQQT
+2295 LAFTQQT
-2304 DVNAMLNDANQQ
+2304 EHMNAMLNDVNQQQ

-2326 ITTGSKI
+2326 ITSGTKI
-2333 ISPKTV
+2333 ISPKML
-2339 KRKFDNAISI
+2339 KRKFDNTIGI
-2349 QENMSPRTLI
+2349 QENISSRTLI
-2359 SSSIATSLQNNT
+2359 STSIATSLQNNT
-2371 KIESMSPITSTNK
+2371 KIDSMSCITSLNK
-2384 QSSVIDNTT
+2384 QSSVIDSTT

-2422 KVGNGLLYENARL
+2422 KVGNGLLYETRL
-2435 QEAWESEGKISPET
+2435 QEAWESEGKISPDT

-2456 AMNALNNE
+2456 PMSVLNNE
-2464 SLKAYSRDNDNSESV
+2464 PLKTYSRKKIRLAMINFRDDNSESV

-2489 EMASGQLY
+2489 EMAAGQIY
-2497 QSNAKKYFMNHTL
+2497 PSSVKKYFMNHTL
-2510 DTSYSNKSNLMK
+2510 DTSYSSKNLK
-2522 SQLTPKME
+2522 SQLNPRLDRE
-2530 LMQQRIEKKAAYERE
+2530 LMQQRIERKTPYE
-2545 LKLQK
+2545 LKVQK

-2563 PSTSELFPEAELLFD
+2563 PSTSELFPEADLLFD

-2592 SCSQSLGMK
+2592 SCSQPLGMK
-2601 PYNSLYFRS
+2601 PYNSSYFRS

-2621 PISDFK
+2621 PTNDFK
-2627 MNDRK
+2627 MNERK
-2632 KNTSQRARALKDS
+2632 RNVSQRARALNS
-2645 LKRGKREKE
+2645 SKRGKREKE
-2654 DLQLDIPAKHIRL
+2654 DLHLDISAKHMRL
-2667 ALDNLSQDE
+2667 TLDNLSQDE

-2689 ANIGSLEND
+2689 ANLGSLEND
-2698 SSKDMSHRVKLT
+2698 SSKDMTHRVKLT
-2710 SRSGSKEGTP
+2710 SRIGSKEGTP

-2740 LPPSINVNNASTAS
+2740 LPPSVNVNNTSAVS
-2754 SGDESLTLLSG
+2754 SGDESLTLLSS
-2765 NTVDHHTIPSPL
+2765 NTADHHTIPSPL
-2777 SPLTAGPL
+2777 SPLVAAGPL
-2785 LSTHKY
+2785 LSTHNKY
-2791 TYTNKKR
+2791 TYANKKR
-2798 MSSSKMR
+2798 VSSSKMR
-2805 MDSYMA
+2805 MDYMA
-2811 WESPVSE
+2811 WESPMSE
-2818 RMRSSSDDEDSSIS
+2818 RTRSSSDDEDSSIS
-2832 ESIGS
+2832 ESISS
-2837 QLEDNVMLS
+2837 QLEDNITLS
-2846 NGLEDSVQTLKSLS
+2846 NGLEDSVQTLKPLS

-2868 KKKEQN
+2868 KKKD
-2874 KLQMN
+2874 KLQVN
-2879 TARVILNRADHKS
+2879 AARVILNRADHKS
-2892 TMAATTLSKR
+2892 TTAAATALPKR
-2902 IPKTDSITA
+2902 IPKVESIA
-2911 TESMIISTDKV
+2911 MTESMVISSDKA
-2922 SEASEDETGN
+2922 SEASEDEASN
-2932 IVLMEPADCRARR
+2932 IVMMEPTDCRARR

-2961 SPERPKKKPTATTTV
+2961 SPERPKKKTTATTI
-2976 KSTDHKLKKRLSS
+2976 KSTDHKLKKRLPS

>member
-1 MSTHRLRRTETA
+1 MSTNRLRRTETP
-13 AQQRLATP
+13 QRLATP

-37 GSHTLQSVPASHSGL
+37 GSHTLQSSVVPAAHSGSF
-52 VTSSK
+52 TSSK
-57 GQEYNFTKGLEATLS
+57 GQEYLLGIKGFEATLS
-72 DSKKKYSDKV
+72 DIKKKYVDKV
-82 SALLSAW
+82 NALLAAW
-89 EHVTNF
+89 EHVANY
-95 IPAAQ
+95 IPVAQ

-114 TLTLV
+114 TLKIV
-119 LRGEWPKLS
+119 LRGEWPKLAPAS
-128 PVAKT
+128 KT
-133 HLCVTLQR
+133 HLGVTLTR
-141 CLSQLGQNSAA
+141 CISQLVQHPAA
-152 PRCTALLALVNN
+152 SRCTTLQALANN

-190 EKGELLT
+190 EEGELLT

-419 LADVVDSNIGIARE
+419 LADVVDSSIGIARE

-453 LAVACGKAKED
+453 LAVACGKVKED
-464 GVSQEEPSIKVEP
+464 GGLQEEIK
-477 IIKDELII
+477 IK
-485 KEEFIKEEEPK
+485 EEPK
-496 EETKVDLP
+496 EIIEDDHLP
-504 VSTVEIEVKSE
+504 ISAIEVEIKSE
-515 LTEDNSVTE
+515 LIENDNVTE
-524 TSLAPLL
+524 TSLMPSL
-531 SSTVLETQLP
+531 SSTVSEAQSLH
-541 NQNSTVAKSIDLQ
+541 QNLTVAKGVDFQ
-554 NSQVTKTFERTDQLL
+554 NDHVTKTFERTDQLL

-576 NPDVMLSETNQLPT
+576 TPDMRSPDMTIPT
-590 PATSTSGRCPLHLKC
+590 TSTSSKCPLHLKH
-605 ESSSEHSQ
+605 ESSSEMLGE
-613 LCFNCGEFTDNKQ
+613 LCFNCDEFSGSNQ
-626 LKDDK
+626 LNDDK
-631 SQLDESSTTLGKNVE
+631 SQLGETSTIPDKNVE

-667 EKSVPS
+667 EKSVPC
-673 QVLDGEKLGLSP
+673 QILDGKKLGLSP

-776 FGSFQPAAGYKRSSM
+776 FGSFQPAAGYKRSSV

-804 GSVLRV
+804 GSMLRV
-810 RRTARTRKI
+810 PRRTARARKI
-819 HRLESS
+819 HQLESS
-825 ESDYDSTE
+825 ESEYDSVE

-851 NTQDSQTDSLGSDG
+851 ITQDSQTDSLGSDG
-865 CRLETKKKSNKSS
+865 CRLENKKKSNKSS
-878 GKESNKKRAS
+878 SKEPSTKRS
-888 KTSNLTVESVSHFH
+888 KTSKLSVDSVSHFH
-902 MLVNEERHTNAHE
+902 MLVNDEVRHSNTHE

-950 AAQLIITAGET
+950 AAPFIITE
-961 LPRRS
+961 RRS
-966 DPAVLKSLRM
+966 DPAVLKTLRM
-976 FRSKK
+976 FRPQSSKK
-981 TSRISQ
+981 PTRISQ

-994 NKNKDTNNGNRTDT
+994 NKNKDTNNGNRTDA
-1008 EQQATNNISKFAPM
+1008 EQQATNNITKFAP
-1022 LNTLNLNP
+1022 LLSTLNLNP
-1030 KIVLTRTDE
+1030 KIVLTRADETDL
-1039 PDCKLTSRAKK
+1039 KLASRGKK
-1050 SQQRLSSGDITSEL
+1050 PQQRLSSGDITSEL
-1064 MNIQKTMPFSPNK
+1064 INIQKTMPFSSNNK
-1077 NVITYQKKSKN
+1077 GVITYQKKKN
-1088 RTASGKSNASG
+1088 QRAANGNNASE
-1099 KSDHLP
+1099 KSCP
-1105 CSVVLD
+1105 VIVD
-1111 GRCEHHHHNHFGS
+1111 GRRDNRHF
-1124 VKSNLNKTKFDIL
+1124 VKSNLGKSKYDIL
-1137 EQAVRDSDILAK
+1137 DKAVRDSDILAK

-1169 NVVQLSRSGVPQSPN
+1169 NVVQLSRNSVPQSPS
-1184 SATGTPTTINVSG
+1184 SATSTSTVISVSG

-1210 SNQSSSGGGNGS
+1210 SNQSSSGGGNSS

-1254 NLGISDAIGEEAN
+1254 NLGTPDTIGEEGN
-1267 QSLDAV
+1267 QPLDAA
-1273 SPSTIGSLPTTT
+1273 SPTTMGSMIPT
-1285 TMAANN
+1285 TMATNN
-1291 VSVVHQLT
+1291 ISVVQLDIAA
-1299 STESSSPIRTMAQM
+1299 TESSSPVRTITHIRRA
-1313 RRVSNQQ
+1313 SNQQ

-1327 SPSSPCS
+1327 SPSSPAS
-1334 AGVGAITTMTTA
+1334 AGVITATTMTTA
-1346 TTTMPSSGLIAA
+1346 TTTMSSSGLIA
-1358 SDSLKVICK
+1358 SESLKVICK
-1367 SDGSYHLAS
+1367 DGSYHLS
-1376 ISPNQIMPNQ
+1376 SRNPNQIVSNQ
-1386 RNILSLQNLED
+1386 RNLLGLQNLED
-1397 GGANFVRQTTQ
+1397 GSGTNFTRQTTQ
-1408 RGADATQ
+1408 RGADVTGGVL
-1415 QTSSNRNAYDR
+1415 SNRNTYDR
-1426 LSGTSTVKNTSQT
+1426 LTGTSPVKNTSQT

-1453 KTSIYTLSDATASG
+1453 KTSMYTISADATASG
-1467 VANAATDTPLGGVQQ
+1467 VANASTDTSLSGVQQ
-1482 VTTTSAQK
+1482 TTTTSAQK
-1490 TTNLSKAVQTSV
+1490 TTTNLSKAVQTSV
-1502 PNNQQQQQQ
+1502 PNNQPQQQQQ
-1511 QQTNTGNV
+1511 QQANSGNV
-1519 NVQSIIPNLQLPAGR
+1519 NVQSIIPNLQLPSGR
-1534 QIVNIV
+1534 SIVNIV
-1540 PNSGNNGPTNTP
+1540 PSSGNNGPANAS
-1552 IGSNQAANQTIT
+1552 IGSNQATNQTIT

-1571 SNPGVIYTHKV
+1571 SSNTGVIYAHKV
-1582 IAGNNPNQLNIIPPA
+1582 ITSNNPNQLNILPPA

-1603 SVPGG
+1603 SVPSG
-1608 RTPVVKLNIIRTPV
+1608 RAPVVKVNIIHRSGPV
-1622 RQQNLAGTIQVLTG
+1622 RQPNLTGAIQAVLT

-1647 QQQAVRTNS
+1647 QQQTVRTDS
-1656 LTIGPSIEVNNQVS
+1656 LIGPPIEVNNQVS
-1670 STTLDEQLRE
+1670 STTLEQLRE

-1686 QVKERSIQPQSH
+1686 QVKERSIQPQQSH
-1698 QSISNSATTTTVQ
+1698 QSISNSATTTAVQ

-1735 QLMMPTQSNA
+1735 QLMMPTQSSA
-1745 NNESF
+1745 NSEPF
-1750 ASNGNTVAFQQE
+1750 ASNGNNVAFQQE
-1762 SVYPQKVSLAYVN
+1762 SVYSQKAISLTYVN
-1775 PNSGTAKV
+1775 PNSGPAKV

-1794 TSYCQPAA
+1794 TSYCPAA

-1824 ISQSTGKTPS
+1824 IPSAGKTPS
-1834 TPPSVAP
+1834 TSPSTAA
-1841 GTAVVKSNVKKS
+1841 GTTAAKTNVKKS
-1853 TPKAVK
+1853 TPKVVK
-1859 SNTTNTSKASPI
+1859 SSATNTSKASPI

-1912 RRSNPPTNPS
+1912 RRSNPPTNPN
-1922 QSTKKK
+1922 QSSKRKKSSSSK
-1928 RTNTNKTKPV
+1928 AKPV
-1938 GQQNSELSPSTDD
+1938 GQQTSELSPTTDD

-1972 AGFSAPEE
+1972 AGFSASEE
-1980 PSMSADASAEV
+1980 PSSAEANVEV
-1991 RNLTSDS
+1991 RNLT
-1998 NDGVEVN
+1998 NDDIELN

-2020 PRAVIV
+2020 PRALIV
-2026 QEALQ
+2026 QETLQ
-2031 SGSVSEALASV
+2031 SGS
-2042 TSKMSGTSVLMPTSI
+2042 SI
-2057 VLPLM
+2057 
-2062 KGTAQ
+2062 
-2067 QFTIVSGSKL
+2067 
-2077 LATMPTT
+2077 
-2084 VRTASG
+2084 
-2090 TAVPN
+2090 
-2095 TLLLQSFLNQGK
+2095 LNQNK
-2107 LIPAQP
+2107 LHVQQP
-2113 QVKQM
+2113 QTVKQM
-2118 KMQPSLQTLSN
+2118 KMQPTLQTLSN
-2129 NNQTLTSAQNVQ
+2129 NNQTLTGAQNVQ
-2141 NTPVVISQTGN
+2141 NTPVVISQTGS
-2152 TQFGA
+2152 TQFAG
-2157 EAATVTVS
+2157 EVGTVTVS
-2165 TPDKP
+2165 TSDKP
-2170 SVINDLTLKNDTV
+2170 SVINDLTLKNDV
-2183 TAGNAIAV
+2183 AGNAMTV
-2191 ESAPTNTAIV
+2191 ESTPTNAIV

-2226 CGVITSNSTLQGARF
+2226 CGVITSNPTLQSTRF
-2241 YNSNLHKLSTP
+2241 FNSNIHKLSSN
-2252 ATLKTENVVCIAPA
+2252 LKAENVVCIAPT
-2266 ATVSHSPEKKSP
+2266 ATVSHSPEKKS
-2278 QDGQIQEK
+2278 QDRIHTEK
-2286 PVSLQTGAT
+2286 PVSLRTDA
-2295 IALTFTQQT
+2295 IALAFTQQT
-2304 DVNAMLNDANQQ
+2304 DMNAMLNDANRQQ

-2326 ITTGSKI
+2326 ITSGTKI
-2333 ISPKTV
+2333 ISPKSV
-2339 KRKFDNAISI
+2339 KRKFDSVIGI
-2349 QENMSPRTLI
+2349 QENISPRTLI
-2359 SSSIATSLQNNT
+2359 STSIATSLQNNT
-2371 KIESMSPITSTNK
+2371 KIDSMSCITSPNK
-2384 QSSVIDNTT
+2384 QSSVIDSTT

-2422 KVGNGLLYENARL
+2422 KVGNGMLYENARL
-2435 QEAWESEGKISPET
+2435 QEAWESEGKISPDT

-2456 AMNALNNE
+2456 PMSVLSNE
-2464 SLKAYSRDNDNSESV
+2464 PLKTYSRDDNSESV

-2489 EMASGQLY
+2489 EMAAGQIY
-2497 QSNAKKYFMNHTL
+2497 QTSCVKKYFMNHTL
-2510 DTSYSNKSNLMK
+2510 DTSYSNKNLK
-2522 SQLTPKME
+2522 SQLNPRLDRE
-2530 LMQQRIEKKAAYERE
+2530 LMQQRIERKTPYE
-2545 LKLQK
+2545 LKVQK

-2563 PSTSELFPEAELLFD
+2563 PSTSELFPEADLLFD

-2601 PYNSLYFRS
+2601 PYNSSYFRS

-2621 PISDFK
+2621 PTNDFK
-2627 MNDRK
+2627 MNERK
-2632 KNTSQRARALKDS
+2632 RNVSQRARALNS
-2645 LKRGKREKE
+2645 SKRGKREKE
-2654 DLQLDIPAKHIRL
+2654 DLHLDIPAKHMRL
-2667 ALDNLSQDE
+2667 TLDNLSQDE

-2689 ANIGSLEND
+2689 ANLGSLEND

-2710 SRSGSKEGTP
+2710 SRIDSKEGTP

-2740 LPPSINVNNASTAS
+2740 LPPSINANNTSAVS
-2754 SGDESLTLLSG
+2754 SGDESLTLLSS
-2765 NTVDHHTIPSPL
+2765 NTADHHTIPSPL
-2777 SPLTAGPL
+2777 SPLVAAGPL
-2785 LSTHKY
+2785 LSTHNKY
-2791 TYTNKKR
+2791 TYANKKR
-2798 MSSSKMR
+2798 VSSSKMR
-2805 MDSYMA
+2805 MDYMA
-2811 WESPVSE
+2811 WESPMSE
-2818 RMRSSSDDEDSSIS
+2818 RTRSSSDDEDSSIS
-2832 ESIGS
+2832 ESISS
-2837 QLEDNVMLS
+2837 QLEDNVTLS
-2846 NGLEDSVQTLKSLS
+2846 NGLEDSVQTLKPLS

-2868 KKKEQN
+2868 KKKD
-2874 KLQMN
+2874 KLQVN
-2879 TARVILNRADHKS
+2879 AARVILNRTDHKL
-2892 TMAATTLSKR
+2892 TTVTATALPKR
-2902 IPKTDSITA
+2902 ISKVESIA
-2911 TESMIISTDKV
+2911 MTESMVISSDKA
-2922 SEASEDETGN
+2922 SEASEDEASN
-2932 IVLMEPADCRARR
+2932 IVMEPTDCRARR

-2961 SPERPKKKPTATTTV
+2961 SPERPKKKTTATTTI
-2976 KSTDHKLKKRLSS
+2976 KSTDHKLKKRLPS